1 MEVIIIY
8 NMNITIKPFLYQLSN
23 KGYMAWE
30 YNPFHN
36 FRITDTKTTN
46 NNKVL
51 IYNIKNQFN
60 ISINTLKFKLV
71 RASSQIVYDLNFHTK
86 EDLQCSSMPDTSVM
100 HTIESVPC
108 MKYTYCYLDSTGN
121 INEQIYI
128 TEEVFFNID
137 TCQYSFPNRYIF
149 NSDSYIRLN
158 SSQVL
163 PNNVNS
169 ISDLYKCK
177 FNINEQHKVDSNI
190 LYTQIDSEESSNVE
204 AGSIVDLDT
213 PLLNFDLEHPVTMDI
228 QPSYDGTVNVI
239 FNDNKNVPRLI
250 NSRFSTT
257 ELNTYELVDRVGDN
271 DTNIYDQD
279 SFDLD
284 SSLYKRINSI
294 PTVKFIGVSSS
305 GQLKVGNYNF
315 YFKYSDA
322 DGNETDFVADSGV
335 VTIFKGNDCDPFS
348 IDGGISDENAFKSI
362 SFQLNNIDYSYNYI
376 TVYYTRNTGDSY
388 QTRST
393 KAYKINDKYIVK
405 HQICTINVTGLEDS
419 TEIPISEINNQFFQ
433 VNKAK
438 TSVQCQNR
446 LFLGNVAKPDTP
458 YKDLTDISLR
468 MLPILNSV
476 DSKNTI
482 GQVEYNYVDDSSLIN
497 SYEYY
502 NTKNIYYNVGYW
514 DNEIYRLGV
523 VYIMSDNSLSEVFNI
538 RGGNNIKSITDYTI
552 NNPEINPEI
561 LYSDS
566 GDRQY
571 ITIDEDTNCL
581 HGGKPLENSKG
592 VVRFMKNTDNSEYI
606 NYIQVLVPTVVLKYL
621 KDTYDIKGLFF
632 VRQKRNPT
640 LLAQAFTM
648 SYDSEAQCPA
658 IYCRGTNYIE
668 SFLTQRPVQTTN
680 KKGINVLIN
689 RYLEAK
695 QAGRLIHDYDKHL
708 CILKNTKSD
717 GDIVTA
723 ICPEF
728 MINQSRYNALFTGT
742 DYVIESVGK
751 YGGLEWQ
758 DNNHRMYNAIGGKT
772 INYKGKAKIISV
784 TDDTPSV
791 AIDNTIFRS
800 KLGDAE
806 EAYQFRYIEANNRS
820 KSDAYNLVR
829 GIYSPYLGIVSKGNI
844 SYNSIIN
851 IYIPGYSESQMNNY
865 FAIRY
870 DDNTAYYSIG
880 DRIDINTAI
889 HDWKH
894 LNDVKDNPYQYTTL
908 ARGDCYLCTFTHR
921 LNRNFADSSNP
932 YNDEILDEDT
942 WKNNYDANNSEKL
955 QRINRGDVNA
965 VQLGSWITFKLRS
978 STNLS
983 IRSIDESNINEK
995 GIFGRPRAWYP
1006 YQQDLI
1012 SGNNKIPESYLYN
1025 DGLRSTLNEKYY
1037 FNVPEVP
1044 YIKNIYQN
1052 RIIYSDISINDAYRN
1067 GYRVFKSTN
1076 YVDYTKEYGS
1086 IIKLVPMGSSLI
1098 CVFEHGVVLLPV
1110 NERIQTG
1117 EGDGGAIFINTKN
1130 VLPENPQIVL
1140 SDMIGSQWAE
1150 SVVKTPYAVYG
1161 VDTVAKKI
1169 WRTDGKNLETISDFK
1184 VNKFLVDNLSLSER
1198 ETTPIIGI
1206 RNVKTHYN
1214 ANKNDVMFTFYDQ
1227 KYGFED
1233 KAWNLCYNE
1242 ITKSFVT
1249 FYSWLPSYSANI
1261 DNIFFTFDRSVSKYI
1276 AKLGLNDMMS
1286 NSKSG
1291 LIVSANILPVNSLG
1305 KNMNVIMPIKGI
1317 YDRYIPEN
1325 IGQTKVTLEI
1335 LPGLNHSEKYVQFQY
1350 FTQEGG
1356 STVSK
1361 SSMIL
1366 PNVNIDS
1373 NGNIED
1379 GKAYIEVKIASI
1391 IEEWDKRQSEEEKNN
1406 VAADKREYLV
1416 PQDIS
1421 QAELSSY
1428 YKIYKILN
1436 DKLLAINIRA
1446 TLGTEDSG
1454 SASTFNKTTLI
1465 NSGYYDFTLYF
1476 TFSEFFYNKQ
1486 ETEVTK
1492 KLPAFLTNFWKH
1504 GQAGIIDTQ
1513 EHIKPCYW
1521 YNKQHPFEFEFVVKN
1536 NSIKQKI
1543 WDNLQIISNKAEP
1556 ESFHFEINGDSYE
1569 FSKDKPN
1576 MWYRQ
1581 ELTKNTYQKLGSDI
1595 TYDHLY
1601 NDSKRGVTPQQY
1613 PKSTIFPLYYNR
1625 LDSVNEIED
1634 YYHSM
1639 RSPSDRDYSR
1649 LSGSEIVRYEDLNQY
1664 NISTHIKN
1672 LPIPKHG
1679 IIKGNSYYQEDEWYI
1694 QIPSINIA
1702 QKNEA
1707 IWKDGKPP
1715 IVLNWIPNDLDKT
1728 EISDEDLPNTYNL
1741 GNVDTT
1747 GWTYRQQIPMKD
1759 KYIKIKI
1766 RYTGNDLAIITGI
1779 LTTYRLSYV

>member
-1 MEVIIIY
+1 MEIVIIY

-36 FRITDTKTTN
+36 FRITDTKT
-46 NNKVL
+46 V
-51 IYNIKNQFN
+51 
-60 ISINTLKFKLV
+60 
-71 RASSQIVYDLNFHTK
+71 
-86 EDLQCSSMPDTSVM
+86 
-100 HTIESVPC
+100 
-108 MKYTYCYLDSTGN
+108 
-121 INEQIYI
+121 
-128 TEEVFFNID
+128 
-137 TCQYSFPNRYIF
+137 
-149 NSDSYIRLN
+149 
-158 SSQVL
+158 
-163 PNNVNS
+163 
-169 ISDLYKCK
+169 
-177 FNINEQHKVDSNI
+177 
-190 LYTQIDSEESSNVE
+190 TQINSEESSNVE

-294 PTVKFIGVSSS
+294 PTVKFIGVNSS

-335 VTIFKGNDCDPFS
+335 VAIFKGNDCDPFS
-348 IDGGISDENAFKSI
+348 IDGGISDENAFKAV

-438 TSVQCQNR
+438 TSAQCQNR

-538 RGGNNIKSITDYTI
+538 RGGNNIKNITDYTI
-552 NNPEINPEI
+552 NNSEINPEA
-561 LYSDS
+561 LYNDN

-571 ITIDEDTNCL
+571 ITIDEDTNCI

-606 NYIQVLVPTVVLKYL
+606 NYIQVLVPTVILKYL

-648 SYDSEAQCPA
+648 SYDTEAQCPA
-658 IYCRGTNYIE
+658 IYCRDTNYIE
-668 SFLTQRPVQTTN
+668 SFLTQRPVETTN
-680 KKGINVLIN
+680 KKGIAATIN
-689 RYLEAK
+689 NYLESK
-695 QAGRLIHDYDKHL
+695 QAGKLVHDYDKHL
-708 CILKNTKSD
+708 CILKNTKSS
-717 GDIVTA
+717 GDVITA

-829 GIYSPYLGIVSKGNI
+829 GIYSPYLGIVSRGNI

-851 IYIPGYSESQMNNY
+851 IYIPGYSESQMDNY

-889 HDWKH
+889 HDWKY
-894 LNDVKDNPYQYTTL
+894 LDSNKSYQYTTL

-942 WKNNYDANNSEKL
+942 WRNNYDANDSEKL

-1067 GYRVFKSTN
+1067 GYRIFKSTN

-1242 ITKSFVT
+1242 ITKSFIT

-1291 LIVSANILPVNSLG
+1291 LVVNTNILPVNSLG
-1305 KNMNVIMPIKGI
+1305 NNMNVIMSIKGI

-1350 FTQEGG
+1350 STQEED
-1356 STVSK
+1356 SVVSK

-1366 PNVNIDS
+1366 PNINIDS
-1373 NGNIED
+1373 SGNIEE
-1379 GKAYIEVKIASI
+1379 GKAYIEVKISDILA
-1391 IEEWDKRQSEEEKNN
+1391 EWNKRQLEEEKNN
-1406 VAADKREYLV
+1406 VAIDRREYLV

-1421 QAELSSY
+1421 QAGLSSY

-1436 DKLLAINIRA
+1436 NKLLAINIRA
-1446 TLGTEDSG
+1446 TLGTEESG
-1454 SASTFNKTTLI
+1454 STSTFNKTTLI

-1486 ETEVTK
+1486 NTEVTK

-1521 YNKQHPFEFEFVVKN
+1521 YNKQHPFEFEFVVKD
-1536 NSIKQKI
+1536 NSVKQKI

-1595 TYDHLY
+1595 TYNHLY

-1613 PKSTIFPLYYNR
+1613 FKSTIFPLYYNR

-1664 NISTHIKN
+1664 NIATHVKN

-1679 IIKGNSYYQEDEWYI
+1679 VIKGNSYYQEDEWYI

-1702 QKNEA
+1702 QKNETT
-1707 IWKDGKPP
+1707 WKDGKPP

>member
-1 MEVIIIY
+1 MEVVIIY

-46 NNKVL
+46 NNKIL

-60 ISINTLKFKLV
+60 ININTLKFKLV
-71 RASSQIVYDLNFHTK
+71 RASNQIVYDLNFHTK
-86 EDLQCSSMPDTSVM
+86 EDLKCQSMSDTSQM
-100 HTIESVPC
+100 HIIESVPC
-108 MKYTYCYLDSTGN
+108 MKYTYCYLDDTGN

-149 NSDSYIRLN
+149 NSDSYIRLTA
-158 SSQVL
+158 SQVK
-163 PNNVNS
+163 PTNVSS
-169 ISDLYKCK
+169 INDLYNCK
-177 FNINEQHKVDSNI
+177 FNINDQHKVDSNI

-294 PTVKFIGVSSS
+294 PTVKFIGVNSS

-335 VTIFKGNDCDPFS
+335 VAIFKGNDCDPFS
-348 IDGGISDENAFKSI
+348 IDGGISDENAFKAV

-433 VNKAK
+433 VNKVK
-438 TSVQCQNR
+438 TSAQCQNR

-538 RGGNNIKSITDYTI
+538 RGGNNIKNITDYTI
-552 NNPEINPEI
+552 NNSEINPEA
-561 LYSDS
+561 LYSDN

-571 ITIDEDTNCL
+571 ITIDEDTNCI

-606 NYIQVLVPTVVLKYL
+606 NYIQVLVPTVILKYL

-648 SYDSEAQCPA
+648 SYDAEAQCPA
-658 IYCRGTNYIE
+658 IHCRGTNYIE

-680 KKGINVLIN
+680 KKGINKLIN
-689 RYLEAK
+689 RYLEVK
-695 QAGRLIHDYDKHL
+695 QAGKLIHDYDKHL

-717 GDIVTA
+717 GDVVTA

-728 MINQSRYNALFTGT
+728 MINQSRYNTLFTGT

-829 GIYSPYLGIVSKGNI
+829 GIYSPYLGIVSRGNI

-851 IYIPGYSESQMNNY
+851 IYIPGYSESQMTNY

-889 HDWKH
+889 HDWKY
-894 LNDVKDNPYQYTTL
+894 LDSNKSYQYTTL

-942 WKNNYDANNSEKL
+942 WKNNYDANDSEKL

-1067 GYRVFKSTN
+1067 GYRIFKSTN

-1242 ITKSFVT
+1242 ITKSFIT

-1291 LIVSANILPVNSLG
+1291 LVVSANILPVNSLG
-1305 KNMNVIMPIKGI
+1305 KNMNVIMSIKGI

-1350 FTQEGG
+1350 FTQEGD
-1356 STVSK
+1356 SVVSK

-1366 PNVNIDS
+1366 PNINIDS
-1373 NGNIED
+1373 NGNIEA
-1379 GKAYIEVKIASI
+1379 GKAYIEVKISDILA
-1391 IEEWDKRQSEEEKNN
+1391 EWDKRQSEEEKNN
-1406 VAADKREYLV
+1406 VAADRREYLV

-1421 QAELSSY
+1421 QAGLSSY

-1436 DKLLAINIRA
+1436 NKLLAINIRA
-1446 TLGTEDSG
+1446 TLGTEESG
-1454 SASTFNKTTLI
+1454 STSTFNKTILI

-1486 ETEVTK
+1486 DTEVTK

-1521 YNKQHPFEFEFVVKN
+1521 YNKQHPFEFEFVVKD
-1536 NSIKQKI
+1536 NSVKQKI

-1601 NDSKRGVTPQQY
+1601 NDSKRGVIPQQY

-1634 YYHSM
+1634 YYYSM

-1664 NISTHIKN
+1664 NIATHVKN

-1679 IIKGNSYYQEDEWYI
+1679 VIKGNSYYQEDEWYI

-1702 QKNEA
+1702 QKNEST
-1707 IWKDGKPP
+1707 WKDGKPP

>member
-36 FRITDTKTTN
+36 FRITDTKTSI

-60 ISINTLKFKLV
+60 ISINTLKFKLI

-86 EDLQCSSMPDTSVM
+86 EDLKCQSMSDTSQM
-100 HTIESVPC
+100 HIIESVPC

-163 PNNVNS
+163 PNNISS
-169 ISDLYKCK
+169 ISDLYNCK

-335 VTIFKGNDCDPFS
+335 VAIFKGNDCDPFS

-362 SFQLNNIDYSYNYI
+362 LFQLNNIDYSYNYI

-438 TSVQCQNR
+438 TSAQCQNR

-538 RGGNNIKSITDYTI
+538 RGGNNIKNITDYTI
-552 NNPEINPEI
+552 NNPEINPET
-561 LYSDS
+561 LYSDN

-571 ITIDEDTNCL
+571 ITIDEDTNCI

-606 NYIQVLVPTVVLKYL
+606 NYIQVLVPTVILKYL

-648 SYDSEAQCPA
+648 SYDAESQCPA

-680 KKGINVLIN
+680 KKGINGLIN

-717 GDIVTA
+717 GDVVTA

-742 DYVIESVGK
+742 DYVIESIGK
-751 YGGLEWQ
+751 YGGLEWR

-889 HDWKH
+889 HDWKY
-894 LNDVKDNPYQYTTL
+894 LDSNKSYQYTTL

-1198 ETTPIIGI
+1198 ETTPIVGI

-1406 VAADKREYLV
+1406 VATDKREYLV

-1421 QAELSSY
+1421 QAGLSSY

-1436 DKLLAINIRA
+1436 NKLLAINIRA
-1446 TLGTEDSG
+1446 TLGTEESG
-1454 SASTFNKTTLI
+1454 SASTFNKATLI

-1521 YNKQHPFEFEFVVKN
+1521 YNKQHPFEFEFVVKD

-1601 NDSKRGVTPQQY
+1601 NDSKRGVTPYQY

>member
-1 MEVIIIY
+1 
-8 NMNITIKPFLYQLSN
+8 MNITIKPFLYQLSN

-36 FRITDTKTTN
+36 FRITDTKT
-46 NNKVL
+46 V
-51 IYNIKNQFN
+51 
-60 ISINTLKFKLV
+60 
-71 RASSQIVYDLNFHTK
+71 
-86 EDLQCSSMPDTSVM
+86 
-100 HTIESVPC
+100 
-108 MKYTYCYLDSTGN
+108 
-121 INEQIYI
+121 
-128 TEEVFFNID
+128 
-137 TCQYSFPNRYIF
+137 
-149 NSDSYIRLN
+149 
-158 SSQVL
+158 
-163 PNNVNS
+163 
-169 ISDLYKCK
+169 
-177 FNINEQHKVDSNI
+177 
-190 LYTQIDSEESSNVE
+190 TQINSEESSNVE

-239 FNDNKNVPRLI
+239 FNDNKNIPRLI

-257 ELNTYELVDRVGDN
+257 ELNTYELVDRIGDN

-279 SFDLD
+279 TFDLD

-294 PTVKFIGVSSS
+294 PTVKFIGVNSS

-335 VTIFKGNDCDPFS
+335 VAIFKGNDCDPYS
-348 IDGGISDENAFKSI
+348 IDGGISDENAFKAV
-362 SFQLNNIDYSYNYI
+362 SFQLDNIDYSYNYI

-405 HQICTINVTGLEDS
+405 HQICTINITGLEDS

-433 VNKAK
+433 ANKAK
-438 TSVQCQNR
+438 TSAQCQNR
-446 LFLGNVAKPDTP
+446 LFLGNIAKPDIP

-482 GQVEYNYVDDSSLIN
+482 GQVDYNYVDDSSLIN

-538 RGGNNIKSITDYTI
+538 RGGNNIKSINDYTI
-552 NNPEINPEI
+552 DNSEINPVA
-561 LYSDS
+561 LYDNN
-566 GDRQY
+566 GNRQY
-571 ITIDEDTNCL
+571 ITIDENTNCL
-581 HGGKPLENSKG
+581 HGGKLLENSKG
-592 VVRFMKNTDNSEYI
+592 VVRFTKNTNSNDYI

-648 SYDSEAQCPA
+648 SYDAEAQCPA
-658 IYCRGTNYIE
+658 IYSRETNYIE
-668 SFLTQRPVQTTN
+668 AFLTQRPTLEK
-680 KKGINVLIN
+680 KKGVFAFII
-689 RYLEAK
+689 K
-695 QAGRLIHDYDKHL
+695 QQEKKLAGKLVQDYDKRL
-708 CILKNTKSD
+708 CLLKNTKNN
-717 GDIVTA
+717 GNIVTA

-728 MINQSRYNALFTGT
+728 MVNQSRYNSLFTGT
-742 DYVIESVGK
+742 DYVIESVSK

-758 DNNHRMYNAIGGKT
+758 NNNHRMYNATGGTT
-772 INYKGKAKIISV
+772 IPYKGKAKIISV

-791 AIDNTIFRS
+791 AIGDTIFRS

-806 EAYQFRYIEANNRS
+806 EAYQFRYIETNNRS
-820 KSDAYNLVR
+820 KSDACNLVR
-829 GIYSPYLGIVSKGNI
+829 GIYSPYLGIVSRGNI
-844 SYNSIIN
+844 SYNSLIN

-894 LNDVKDNPYQYTTL
+894 LNNNSLYQYTTL

-1130 VLPENPQIVL
+1130 VLPENPQVVL

-1169 WRTDGKNLETISDFK
+1169 WRTDGKILETISDFK

-1291 LIVSANILPVNSLG
+1291 LIVSTNILPVNSLE
-1305 KNMNVIMPIKGI
+1305 KNTNAIMAIKGI

-1350 FTQEGG
+1350 FTQEGD

-1366 PNVNIDS
+1366 PNINIDS
-1373 NGNIED
+1373 DGNIEE
-1379 GKAYIEVKIASI
+1379 GKAYIEVKISDILA
-1391 IEEWDKRQSEEEKNN
+1391 EWDKRQLEEEKNN
-1406 VAADKREYLV
+1406 VAIDKREYLI

-1421 QAELSSY
+1421 QAGLSSY

-1436 DKLLAINIRA
+1436 NKLLAINIRA
-1446 TLGTEDSG
+1446 TLGTEESG
-1454 SASTFNKTTLI
+1454 STSTFNKTTLI

-1486 ETEVTK
+1486 NTEVTK

-1521 YNKQHPFEFEFVVKN
+1521 YNKQHPFEFEFVVKD

-1664 NISTHIKN
+1664 NIATHVKN
-1672 LPIPKHG
+1672 LPIPRHG

-1702 QKNEA
+1702 QKNEPT
-1707 IWKDGKPP
+1707 WKDGKPP

-1747 GWTYRQQIPMKD
+1747 GWTYRQQVPMKD
-1759 KYIKIKI
+1759 KYIKIKV

>member
-1 MEVIIIY
+1 MEVVIIY

-36 FRITDTKTTN
+36 FRITDTKTSI

-71 RASSQIVYDLNFHTK
+71 RASNQIVYDLNFHTK
-86 EDLQCSSMPDTSVM
+86 EDLKCQSMSDTSQM
-100 HTIESVPC
+100 HIIESAPC
-108 MKYTYCYLDSTGN
+108 MKYTYCYLDNTGN

-149 NSDSYIRLN
+149 NSDSYIQ
-158 SSQVL
+158 SDASQVL
-163 PNNVNS
+163 PTNVNS
-169 ISDLYKCK
+169 ISDLYNCK

-190 LYTQIDSEESSNVE
+190 LYTQIDSEESNNVE

-294 PTVKFIGVSSS
+294 PTVKFIGISSS

-362 SFQLNNIDYSYNYI
+362 LFQLNNIDYSYNYI

-438 TSVQCQNR
+438 TSAQCQNR

-538 RGGNNIKSITDYTI
+538 RGGNNIKNITDYTI

-561 LYSDS
+561 LYSDN

-571 ITIDEDTNCL
+571 ITIDEDTNCI

-606 NYIQVLVPTVVLKYL
+606 NYIQVLVPTVILKYL

-648 SYDSEAQCPA
+648 SYDAEAQCPA

-668 SFLTQRPVQTTN
+668 SFLTQRPVQITN
-680 KKGINVLIN
+680 KKGINSSI
-689 RYLEAK
+689 AK
-695 QAGRLIHDYDKHL
+695 QAGKLMHDYDKHL
-708 CILKNTKSD
+708 YILKNTKSD
-717 GDIVTA
+717 GDVVTA

-758 DNNHRMYNAIGGKT
+758 DNNHRMYKAIGGKT

-791 AIDNTIFRS
+791 AINNTIFRS

-894 LNDVKDNPYQYTTL
+894 LDSNKSYQYTTL

-942 WKNNYDANNSEKL
+942 WRNNYDANNSEKL

-1291 LIVSANILPVNSLG
+1291 LVVSTNILPVNSLEN
-1305 KNMNVIMPIKGI
+1305 NMNVIMSIKGI

-1325 IGQTKVTLEI
+1325 IGQTKITLEI

-1350 FTQEGG
+1350 FIQEGD
-1356 STVSK
+1356 SVVSK

-1366 PNVNIDS
+1366 SNINIDS
-1373 NGNIED
+1373 SGNIEE
-1379 GKAYIEVKIASI
+1379 GKAYIEVKISDILA
-1391 IEEWDKRQSEEEKNN
+1391 EW
-1406 VAADKREYLV
+1406 DKREYLV

-1421 QAELSSY
+1421 QAGLSSY

-1446 TLGTEDSG
+1446 TLGTEESG
-1454 SASTFNKTTLI
+1454 STNTFNKPTLI

-1521 YNKQHPFEFEFVVKN
+1521 YNKQHPFEFEFVVKD
-1536 NSIKQKI
+1536 NSVKQKI

-1613 PKSTIFPLYYNR
+1613 FKSTIFPLYYNR

-1664 NISTHIKN
+1664 NIATHVKN
-1672 LPIPKHG
+1672 LPIPKYG
-1679 IIKGNSYYQEDEWYI
+1679 VIKGNSYYQEDEWYI

-1702 QKNEA
+1702 QKNETT
-1707 IWKDGKPP
+1707 WKDGKPP

-1766 RYTGNDLAIITGI
+1766 RYAGNDLAIITGI

>member
-1 MEVIIIY
+1 
-8 NMNITIKPFLYQLSN
+8 MNITIKPFLYQLSN

-36 FRITDTKTTN
+36 FRITDTKT
-46 NNKVL
+46 V
-51 IYNIKNQFN
+51 
-60 ISINTLKFKLV
+60 
-71 RASSQIVYDLNFHTK
+71 
-86 EDLQCSSMPDTSVM
+86 
-100 HTIESVPC
+100 
-108 MKYTYCYLDSTGN
+108 
-121 INEQIYI
+121 
-128 TEEVFFNID
+128 
-137 TCQYSFPNRYIF
+137 
-149 NSDSYIRLN
+149 
-158 SSQVL
+158 
-163 PNNVNS
+163 
-169 ISDLYKCK
+169 
-177 FNINEQHKVDSNI
+177 
-190 LYTQIDSEESSNVE
+190 TQINSEESSNVE

-239 FNDNKNVPRLI
+239 FNDNKNIPRLI

-294 PTVKFIGVSSS
+294 PTVKFIGVNSS

-335 VTIFKGNDCDPFS
+335 VAIFKGNDCDPYS
-348 IDGGISDENAFKSI
+348 IDGGISDENAFKAV
-362 SFQLNNIDYSYNYI
+362 SFQLDNIDYSYNYI

-405 HQICTINVTGLEDS
+405 HQICTINITGLEDS

-433 VNKAK
+433 ASRAK
-438 TSVQCQNR
+438 TSTQCQNR
-446 LFLGNVAKPDTP
+446 LFLGNVTKPDIP

-482 GQVEYNYVDDSSLIN
+482 GQVDYNYVDDSSLIN

-538 RGGNNIKSITDYTI
+538 RGGNNIKNINDYTTD
-552 NNPEINPEI
+552 NPEINPVT
-561 LYSDS
+561 LYDDN
-566 GDRQY
+566 GNRQY
-571 ITIDEDTNCL
+571 ITIDENTNCI
-581 HGGKPLENSKG
+581 HGGKLLENSKG
-592 VVRFMKNTDNSEYI
+592 VVRFTKNTNSNDHI

-648 SYDSEAQCPA
+648 SYDAEAQCPA
-658 IYCRGTNYIE
+658 IYSRETNYIE
-668 SFLTQRPVQTTN
+668 AFLTQRPTLEK
-680 KKGINVLIN
+680 KKGVFAFIV
-689 RYLEAK
+689 K
-695 QAGRLIHDYDKHL
+695 QQEKKLAGKLVQDYDKRL
-708 CILKNTKSD
+708 CLLKNTKSN
-717 GDIVTA
+717 GNVVTA

-728 MINQSRYNALFTGT
+728 MINQSRYNSLFTGT
-742 DYVIESVGK
+742 DYVIESVSK

-758 DNNHRMYNAIGGKT
+758 NNNHRMYNATGGTT
-772 INYKGKAKIISV
+772 IPYKGKAKIISV

-791 AIDNTIFRS
+791 AIGDTIFRS

-806 EAYQFRYIEANNRS
+806 EAYQFRYIETNNRS
-820 KSDAYNLVR
+820 KSDACNLVR
-829 GIYSPYLGIVSKGNI
+829 GIYSPYLGIVSRGNI
-844 SYNSIIN
+844 SYNSLIN

-889 HDWKH
+889 HDWKP
-894 LNDVKDNPYQYTTL
+894 LNSDNSYQYTTL

-1117 EGDGGAIFINTKN
+1117 EGNGGAIFINTKN
-1130 VLPENPQIVL
+1130 VLPENPQVVL

-1169 WRTDGKNLETISDFK
+1169 WRTDGKILETISDFK

-1291 LIVSANILPVNSLG
+1291 LIVNTNILPVNSLE
-1305 KNMNVIMPIKGI
+1305 KNTNVIMAIKGI

-1350 FTQEGG
+1350 FTQEGD

-1373 NGNIED
+1373 DGNIEE
-1379 GKAYIEVKIASI
+1379 GKAYIEVKISDI
-1391 IEEWDKRQSEEEKNN
+1391 LEEWNRRQLEEEKNN
-1406 VAADKREYLV
+1406 VAIDKREYLV

-1421 QAELSSY
+1421 QAGLDNY

-1446 TLGTEDSG
+1446 TLGTEESG
-1454 SASTFNKTTLI
+1454 SADTFNKTSLI

-1486 ETEVTK
+1486 NTEVTK

-1521 YNKQHPFEFEFVVKN
+1521 YNKQHPFEFEFVVKD

-1664 NISTHIKN
+1664 NISTHVKN

-1747 GWTYRQQIPMKD
+1747 GWTYRQQVPMKD
-1759 KYIKIKI
+1759 KYIKIKV

>member
-36 FRITDTKTTN
+36 FRITDTKTSI

-60 ISINTLKFKLV
+60 ISINTLKFKLI
-71 RASSQIVYDLNFHTK
+71 RASSQIVYDTK
-86 EDLQCSSMPDTSVM
+86 EDLKCQSMSDTSQM
-100 HTIESVPC
+100 HIIESVPC

-163 PNNVNS
+163 PNNISS
-169 ISDLYKCK
+169 ISDLYNCK
-177 FNINEQHKVDSNI
+177 FNINEQHKVDPNI

-335 VTIFKGNDCDPFS
+335 VAIFKGNDCDPFS

-438 TSVQCQNR
+438 TSAQCQNR

-538 RGGNNIKSITDYTI
+538 RGGNNIKNITDYTI
-552 NNPEINPEI
+552 NNPEINPET
-561 LYSDS
+561 LYSDN

-571 ITIDEDTNCL
+571 ITIDEDTNCI

-606 NYIQVLVPTVVLKYL
+606 NYIQVLVPTVILKYL
-621 KDTYDIKGLFF
+621 KDTYDIRGLFF

-648 SYDSEAQCPA
+648 SYDAEAQCPA
-658 IYCRGTNYIE
+658 IYCRDTNYIE

-680 KKGINVLIN
+680 KKGINGLIN

-717 GDIVTA
+717 GDVVTA

-742 DYVIESVGK
+742 DYIIESIGK
-751 YGGLEWQ
+751 YGGLEWR

-889 HDWKH
+889 HDWKY
-894 LNDVKDNPYQYTTL
+894 LDSNKSYQYTTL

-1052 RIIYSDISINDAYRN
+1052 RIIYSDISINDVYRN

-1198 ETTPIIGI
+1198 ETTPIVGI

-1406 VAADKREYLV
+1406 VATDKREYLV

-1421 QAELSSY
+1421 QAGLSSY

-1446 TLGTEDSG
+1446 TLGTEESG
-1454 SASTFNKTTLI
+1454 SASTFNKATLI

-1521 YNKQHPFEFEFVVKN
+1521 YNKQHPFEFEFVVKD

-1601 NDSKRGVTPQQY
+1601 NDSKRGVSPQQY

-1664 NISTHIKN
+1664 NISTHVKN

-1702 QKNEA
+1702 QKNETT
-1707 IWKDGKPP
+1707 WKDGKPP

-1728 EISDEDLPNTYNL
+1728 EVSDEDLPNTYNL

>member
-1 MEVIIIY
+1 
-8 NMNITIKPFLYQLSN
+8 MNITIKPFLYQLSN

-36 FRITDTKTTN
+36 FRITDTKT
-46 NNKVL
+46 V
-51 IYNIKNQFN
+51 
-60 ISINTLKFKLV
+60 
-71 RASSQIVYDLNFHTK
+71 
-86 EDLQCSSMPDTSVM
+86 
-100 HTIESVPC
+100 
-108 MKYTYCYLDSTGN
+108 
-121 INEQIYI
+121 
-128 TEEVFFNID
+128 
-137 TCQYSFPNRYIF
+137 
-149 NSDSYIRLN
+149 
-158 SSQVL
+158 
-163 PNNVNS
+163 
-169 ISDLYKCK
+169 
-177 FNINEQHKVDSNI
+177 
-190 LYTQIDSEESSNVE
+190 TQINSEESSNVE

-213 PLLNFDLEHPVTMDI
+213 SLLNFDLEHPVTMDI

-257 ELNTYELVDRVGDN
+257 ELNTYELVDRIGDN

-284 SSLYKRINSI
+284 SSLYKRISSI
-294 PTVKFIGVSSS
+294 PTVKFIGISSS

-335 VTIFKGNDCDPFS
+335 VAIFKGNDCDPFS
-348 IDGGISDENAFKSI
+348 INGGISDENAFKSI
-362 SFQLNNIDYSYNYI
+362 LFQLNNIDYSYNYI

-433 VNKAK
+433 VNRVK
-438 TSVQCQNR
+438 TSAQCQNR

-476 DSKNTI
+476 DAKNTI
-482 GQVEYNYVDDSSLIN
+482 GQVGYNYIDDSSLIN

-523 VYIMSDNSLSEVFNI
+523 VYVMSDNSLSEVFNI
-538 RGGNNIKSITDYTI
+538 RGGNNIKNITDYTL
-552 NNPEINPEI
+552 NNSEINPET
-561 LYSDS
+561 LYNDN

-571 ITIDEDTNCL
+571 ITIDEDTNCI
-581 HGGKPLENSKG
+581 HGGKSLENSKG
-592 VVRFMKNTDNSEYI
+592 VVRFMKNTDSSEYI

-648 SYDSEAQCPA
+648 PYDTEAQCPA
-658 IYCRGTNYIE
+658 IYCRETNYVE
-668 SFLTQRPVQTTN
+668 SFLTQRPVGTTN
-680 KKGINVLIN
+680 KKGIAAIISG
-689 RYLEAK
+689 YLETK
-695 QAGRLIHDYDKHL
+695 QAGKLVHDYDKHL
-708 CILKNTKSD
+708 YILKNTKKD

-758 DNNHRMYNAIGGKT
+758 DNNHRMYNATGGKT

-791 AIDNTIFRS
+791 AIGDTIFRS

-851 IYIPGYSESQMNNY
+851 IYIPGYSESQMSNY

-894 LNDVKDNPYQYTTL
+894 LNNDNSSSYQYTTL

-921 LNRNFADSSNP
+921 LNRNFADSTNP

-983 IRSIDESNINEK
+983 IRSVDESNINEK

-1037 FNVPEVP
+1037 FNIPEVP

-1067 GYRVFKSTN
+1067 GYRIFKSTN

-1098 CVFEHGVVLLPV
+1098 CVFEHGVVLLPI

-1130 VLPENPQIVL
+1130 VLPENPQMVL

-1169 WRTDGKNLETISDFK
+1169 WRTDGQHLETISDFK

-1276 AKLGLNDMMS
+1276 AKLGLNDMAS

-1291 LIVSANILPVNSLG
+1291 LVVSANILPINSLE
-1305 KNMNVIMPIKGI
+1305 KNTNVIMSIKGI

-1350 FTQEGG
+1350 FTQEGN
-1356 STVSK
+1356 SAVSK
-1361 SSMIL
+1361 SAMIL
-1366 PNVNIDS
+1366 SNINIDS
-1373 NGNIED
+1373 DGNIEE
-1379 GKAYIEVKIASI
+1379 GKAYIEVKIAEI
-1391 IEEWDKRQSEEEKNN
+1391 LEEWNRRQSEEEKNN
-1406 VAADKREYLV
+1406 IATDKREYLV
-1416 PQDIS
+1416 PQDVS
-1421 QAELSSY
+1421 QAGLSNY

-1446 TLGTEDSG
+1446 TLGTEESG

-1486 ETEVTK
+1486 NTEVTK

-1521 YNKQHPFEFEFVVKN
+1521 YNKQHPFEFEFVVKD

-1639 RSPSDRDYSR
+1639 QSPSDRDYSR

-1664 NISTHIKN
+1664 NIATHVKN
-1672 LPIPKHG
+1672 LPIPRHG

-1707 IWKDGKPP
+1707 TWKDDKPP

-1759 KYIKIKI
+1759 KYIKIKV

>member
-1 MEVIIIY
+1 
-8 NMNITIKPFLYQLSN
+8 MNITIKPFLYQLSN

-36 FRITDTKTTN
+36 FRITDTKT
-46 NNKVL
+46 V
-51 IYNIKNQFN
+51 
-60 ISINTLKFKLV
+60 
-71 RASSQIVYDLNFHTK
+71 
-86 EDLQCSSMPDTSVM
+86 
-100 HTIESVPC
+100 
-108 MKYTYCYLDSTGN
+108 
-121 INEQIYI
+121 
-128 TEEVFFNID
+128 
-137 TCQYSFPNRYIF
+137 
-149 NSDSYIRLN
+149 
-158 SSQVL
+158 
-163 PNNVNS
+163 
-169 ISDLYKCK
+169 
-177 FNINEQHKVDSNI
+177 
-190 LYTQIDSEESSNVE
+190 TQINSEESSNIE
-204 AGSIVDLDT
+204 TGSIVDLDT

-257 ELNTYELVDRVGDN
+257 ELNTYELVDRIGDN

-279 SFDLD
+279 TFDLD

-294 PTVKFIGVSSS
+294 PTVKFIGVNSS

-335 VTIFKGNDCDPFS
+335 VAIFKGNDCDPYS
-348 IDGGISDENAFKSI
+348 IDGGVSDENAFKAV

-405 HQICTINVTGLEDS
+405 HQICTINITGLENS

-433 VNKAK
+433 ANKAK
-438 TSVQCQNR
+438 TSAQCQNR
-446 LFLGNVAKPDTP
+446 LFLGNIAKPDIP

-482 GQVEYNYVDDSSLIN
+482 GQVDYNYVDDSSLIN

-538 RGGNNIKSITDYTI
+538 RGGNNIKSINDYTI
-552 NNPEINPEI
+552 DNPEINPEA
-561 LYSDS
+561 LYSDN

-571 ITIDEDTNCL
+571 ITIDEDTSCI
-581 HGGKPLENSKG
+581 HGGKLLENSKG
-592 VVRFMKNTDNSEYI
+592 VVRFTKNTDSNDHI

-648 SYDSEAQCPA
+648 SYDTEAQCPA
-658 IYCRGTNYIE
+658 IYSRGTNYIE
-668 SFLTQRPVQTTN
+668 AFLSQRPTLEKKKGVFAFIIKRREKELTN
-680 KKGINVLIN
+680 KLV
-689 RYLEAK
+689 
-695 QAGRLIHDYDKHL
+695 QDYDKRL
-708 CILKNTKSD
+708 CLLKNTKNN
-717 GDIVTA
+717 GNIVTA

-728 MINQSRYNALFTGT
+728 MINQSRYNSLFTGT

-751 YGGLEWQ
+751 YGELEWQ
-758 DNNHRMYNAIGGKT
+758 DSNHRMYNAIGGTT

-791 AIDNTIFRS
+791 AIGNTIFRS

-806 EAYQFRYIEANNRS
+806 EAYQFRYIETNNRS
-820 KSDAYNLVR
+820 KSDACNLVR
-829 GIYSPYLGIVSKGNI
+829 GIYSPYLGIVSRGNV
-844 SYNSIIN
+844 SYNSLIN
-851 IYIPGYSESQMNNY
+851 IYIPGYSESQMSNY

-894 LNDVKDNPYQYTTL
+894 LNNDNNNPYQYTTL

-965 VQLGSWITFKLRS
+965 VQLGSWITFRLRS

-1086 IIKLVPMGSSLI
+1086 IIKLVPMGSGLI

-1117 EGDGGAIFINTKN
+1117 EGNGGAIFINTKN
-1130 VLPENPQIVL
+1130 VLPENPQVVL

-1169 WRTDGKNLETISDFK
+1169 WKTDGKNLETISDFK
-1184 VNKFLVDNLSLSER
+1184 VNKFLVDNLLLSER

-1276 AKLGLNDMMS
+1276 AKLGSNDMMS

-1291 LIVSANILPVNSLG
+1291 LVVNANVLPVNSLE
-1305 KNMNVIMPIKGI
+1305 NNTNVIMSIKGI

-1350 FTQEGG
+1350 FTQEEN
-1356 STVSK
+1356 SVVSK
-1361 SSMIL
+1361 STMVL
-1366 PNVNIDS
+1366 PNINIDS
-1373 NGNIED
+1373 DGNIEE
-1379 GKAYIEVKIASI
+1379 GKAYIEVKISDI
-1391 IEEWDKRQSEEEKNN
+1391 LEEWNKRQLEEEKNN
-1406 VAADKREYLV
+1406 IATDKRIYLI

-1421 QAELSSY
+1421 QAGLDNY

-1446 TLGTEDSG
+1446 TLGTEESG
-1454 SASTFNKTTLI
+1454 SADTFNKPSLI

-1486 ETEVTK
+1486 NTEVTK

-1521 YNKQHPFEFEFVVKN
+1521 YNKQHPFEFEFVVKD
-1536 NSIKQKI
+1536 NSVKQKI

-1664 NISTHIKN
+1664 NIATHVKN

-1679 IIKGNSYYQEDEWYI
+1679 IIKGNSYYQEDEWYV

-1707 IWKDGKPP
+1707 TWKDGKPP

-1747 GWTYRQQIPMKD
+1747 GWTYRQQAPMKD
-1759 KYIKIKI
+1759 KYIKIKV

>member
-86 EDLQCSSMPDTSVM
+86 EDLQCSSMSDTSVM

-149 NSDSYIRLN
+149 NSDSYIRIN

-190 LYTQIDSEESSNVE
+190 LYTQIDSEESSNAE

-680 KKGINVLIN
+680 KKGINGLIN
-689 RYLEAK
+689 RYLEVK

-1130 VLPENPQIVL
+1130 VLPENSQIVL

-1261 DNIFFTFDRSVSKYI
+1261 DNIFFTFDRSISKYI

-1335 LPGLNHSEKYVQFQY
+1335 LLGLNHSEKYVQFQY

-1361 SSMIL
+1361 SSRIL

-1406 VAADKREYLV
+1406 VATDKREYLV

-1421 QAELSSY
+1421 QAGLSSY

-1521 YNKQHPFEFEFVVKN
+1521 YNKQHPFEFEFVVKD

-1569 FSKDKPN
+1569 FNKDKPN

>member
-86 EDLQCSSMPDTSVM
+86 EDLQCSSMSDTSVM

-552 NNPEINPEI
+552 NNPEINPET

-680 KKGINVLIN
+680 KKGINGLIN

-894 LNDVKDNPYQYTTL
+894 LNGVKDNPYQYTTL

-1150 SVVKTPYAVYG
+1150 SVVKTPYAIYG

-1421 QAELSSY
+1421 QAGLSSY

-1521 YNKQHPFEFEFVVKN
+1521 YNKQHPFEFEFVVKD

-1664 NISTHIKN
+1664 NISTHVKN

>member
-1 MEVIIIY
+1 
-8 NMNITIKPFLYQLSN
+8 MNITIKPFLYQLSN

-36 FRITDTKTTN
+36 FRITDTKT
-46 NNKVL
+46 V
-51 IYNIKNQFN
+51 
-60 ISINTLKFKLV
+60 
-71 RASSQIVYDLNFHTK
+71 
-86 EDLQCSSMPDTSVM
+86 
-100 HTIESVPC
+100 
-108 MKYTYCYLDSTGN
+108 
-121 INEQIYI
+121 
-128 TEEVFFNID
+128 
-137 TCQYSFPNRYIF
+137 
-149 NSDSYIRLN
+149 
-158 SSQVL
+158 
-163 PNNVNS
+163 
-169 ISDLYKCK
+169 
-177 FNINEQHKVDSNI
+177 
-190 LYTQIDSEESSNVE
+190 TQINSEESSNIE

-257 ELNTYELVDRVGDN
+257 ELNTYELVDRIGDN

-279 SFDLD
+279 TFDLD

-294 PTVKFIGVSSS
+294 PTVKFIGVNSS

-335 VTIFKGNDCDPFS
+335 VAIFKGNDCDPYS
-348 IDGGISDENAFKSI
+348 IDGGVSDENAFKAV

-393 KAYKINDKYIVK
+393 KAYKINNKYIVK
-405 HQICTINVTGLEDS
+405 HQICTINITGLENS

-433 VNKAK
+433 ANKAK
-438 TSVQCQNR
+438 TSAQCQNR
-446 LFLGNVAKPDTP
+446 LFLGNIAKPDIP

-482 GQVEYNYVDDSSLIN
+482 GQVDYNYVDDSSLIN

-538 RGGNNIKSITDYTI
+538 RGGNNIKSINDYTI
-552 NNPEINPEI
+552 DNPEINPEA
-561 LYSDS
+561 LYSDN

-571 ITIDEDTNCL
+571 ITIDEDTSCI
-581 HGGKPLENSKG
+581 HGGKLLENSKG
-592 VVRFMKNTDNSEYI
+592 VVRFTKNTDSNDHI

-648 SYDSEAQCPA
+648 SYDTEAQCPA
-658 IYCRGTNYIE
+658 IYSRGVNSIE
-668 SFLTQRPVQTTN
+668 AFLTQRPTLEK
-680 KKGINVLIN
+680 KKGVFAFIIERQEKKL
-689 RYLEAK
+689 
-695 QAGRLIHDYDKHL
+695 AGKLVQDYDKRL
-708 CILKNTKSD
+708 CLLKNTKNN
-717 GDIVTA
+717 GNIVTA

-728 MINQSRYNALFTGT
+728 MINQSRYNSLFTGT

-751 YGGLEWQ
+751 YGELEWQ
-758 DNNHRMYNAIGGKT
+758 DSNHRMYNAIGGTT

-791 AIDNTIFRS
+791 AIGDTIFRS

-806 EAYQFRYIEANNRS
+806 EAYQFRYIETNNRS
-820 KSDAYNLVR
+820 KSDACNLVR
-829 GIYSPYLGIVSKGNI
+829 GIYSPYLGIVSRGNV
-844 SYNSIIN
+844 SYNSLIN
-851 IYIPGYSESQMNNY
+851 IYIPGYSESQMSNY

-894 LNDVKDNPYQYTTL
+894 LNNDNNNPYQYTTL

-965 VQLGSWITFKLRS
+965 VQLGSWITFRLRS

-1086 IIKLVPMGSSLI
+1086 IIKLVPMGSGLI

-1117 EGDGGAIFINTKN
+1117 EGNGGAIFINTKN
-1130 VLPENPQIVL
+1130 VLPENPQVVL

-1169 WRTDGKNLETISDFK
+1169 WKTDGKNLETISDFK
-1184 VNKFLVDNLSLSER
+1184 VNKFLVDNLLLSER

-1291 LIVSANILPVNSLG
+1291 LVVNANVLPVNSLE
-1305 KNMNVIMPIKGI
+1305 NNTNVIMSIKGI

-1335 LPGLNHSEKYVQFQY
+1335 LPGLNHSEKYVQFKY
-1350 FTQEGG
+1350 FTQEEN
-1356 STVSK
+1356 SVVSK
-1361 SSMIL
+1361 STMVL
-1366 PNVNIDS
+1366 PNINIDS
-1373 NGNIED
+1373 DGNIEE
-1379 GKAYIEVKIASI
+1379 GKAYIEVKISDI
-1391 IEEWDKRQSEEEKNN
+1391 LEEWNKRQLEEEKNN
-1406 VAADKREYLV
+1406 IATDKRIYLV

-1421 QAELSSY
+1421 QAGLDNY

-1446 TLGTEDSG
+1446 TLGTEESG
-1454 SASTFNKTTLI
+1454 SADTFNKPSLI

-1486 ETEVTK
+1486 NTEVTK

-1521 YNKQHPFEFEFVVKN
+1521 YNKQHPFEFEFVVKD
-1536 NSIKQKI
+1536 NSVKQKI

-1601 NDSKRGVTPQQY
+1601 NNSKRGVTPQQY

-1664 NISTHIKN
+1664 NIATHVKN

-1679 IIKGNSYYQEDEWYI
+1679 IIKGNSYYQEDEWYV

-1702 QKNEA
+1702 QKNETT
-1707 IWKDGKPP
+1707 WKDGKPP

-1747 GWTYRQQIPMKD
+1747 GWTYRQQAPMKD
-1759 KYIKIKI
+1759 KYIKIKV

>member
-1 MEVIIIY
+1 MEVVIIY

-36 FRITDTKTTN
+36 FRITDTKTSI

-71 RASSQIVYDLNFHTK
+71 RASSQVVYDFNFHTK
-86 EDLQCSSMPDTSVM
+86 EDLKCQNISGTSQK
-100 HTIESVPC
+100 HIIESVPC
-108 MKYTYCYLDSTGN
+108 MKYTYCYLDNTGN
-121 INEQIYI
+121 VNEQIYI

-149 NSDSYIRLN
+149 NSDSYIQ
-158 SSQVL
+158 SDASQVL
-163 PNNVNS
+163 PTNVSS
-169 ISDLYKCK
+169 ISDLYNCK
-177 FNINEQHKVDSNI
+177 FNINDQHKVDSNI
-190 LYTQIDSEESSNVE
+190 LYTQIDSEESDNIE

-294 PTVKFIGVSSS
+294 PTVKFIGISSS

-362 SFQLNNIDYSYNYI
+362 LFQLNNIDYSYNYI

-388 QTRST
+388 QTRNA

-405 HQICTINVTGLEDS
+405 HQICTINITGLEDS

-438 TSVQCQNR
+438 TSAQCQNR

-538 RGGNNIKSITDYTI
+538 RGGNNIKNITDYTI
-552 NNPEINPEI
+552 NNSEINPEA
-561 LYSDS
+561 LYNDN

-571 ITIDEDTNCL
+571 ITIDEDTNCI

-592 VVRFMKNTDNSEYI
+592 VVRFMKNTNNNECI
-606 NYIQVLVPTVVLKYL
+606 NYIQVLVPTVILKYL
-621 KDTYDIKGLFF
+621 KDTYNIKGLFF

-648 SYDSEAQCPA
+648 SYDAEAQCPA
-658 IYCRGTNYIE
+658 IYCRGANYIE

-680 KKGINVLIN
+680 KKGISGLIN
-689 RYLEAK
+689 RYLETK
-695 QAGRLIHDYDKHL
+695 QAGRLIQDYDKHL

-717 GDIVTA
+717 GDVVTA

-791 AIDNTIFRS
+791 AIGNTIFRS

-851 IYIPGYSESQMNNY
+851 IYIPGYSESQMTNY

-894 LNDVKDNPYQYTTL
+894 LDSNKSYQYTTL

-932 YNDEILDEDT
+932 YNDEILDADT

-955 QRINRGDVNA
+955 QKINRGDVNA

-1184 VNKFLVDNLSLSER
+1184 VNKFLVDNLPLSER

-1261 DNIFFTFDRSVSKYI
+1261 DNIFFTFDRSISKYI

-1291 LIVSANILPVNSLG
+1291 LVVSTNILPVNSLE
-1305 KNMNVIMPIKGI
+1305 NNTNVIMSIKGI

-1350 FTQEGG
+1350 FTQEGD
-1356 STVSK
+1356 SVVSK

-1366 PNVNIDS
+1366 SNINIDS
-1373 NGNIED
+1373 SGNIEE
-1379 GKAYIEVKIASI
+1379 GKAYIEVKISDILA
-1391 IEEWDKRQSEEEKNN
+1391 EWDKRQSEEEKNN
-1406 VAADKREYLV
+1406 VATDKREYLV

-1421 QAELSSY
+1421 QARLSSY

-1446 TLGTEDSG
+1446 TLGTEESG
-1454 SASTFNKTTLI
+1454 STNTFNKPTLI

-1521 YNKQHPFEFEFVVKN
+1521 YNKQHPFEFEFVVKD
-1536 NSIKQKI
+1536 NSVKQKI

-1613 PKSTIFPLYYNR
+1613 FKSTIFPLYYNR

-1664 NISTHIKN
+1664 NIATHVKN
-1672 LPIPKHG
+1672 LPIPRHG
-1679 IIKGNSYYQEDEWYI
+1679 VIKGNSYYQEDEWYI

-1702 QKNEA
+1702 QKNETT
-1707 IWKDGKPP
+1707 WKDGKPP

>member
-1 MEVIIIY
+1 
-8 NMNITIKPFLYQLSN
+8 
-23 KGYMAWE
+23 
-30 YNPFHN
+30 
-36 FRITDTKTTN
+36 
-46 NNKVL
+46 
-51 IYNIKNQFN
+51 
-60 ISINTLKFKLV
+60 
-71 RASSQIVYDLNFHTK
+71 
-86 EDLQCSSMPDTSVM
+86 
-100 HTIESVPC
+100 
-108 MKYTYCYLDSTGN
+108 
-121 INEQIYI
+121 
-128 TEEVFFNID
+128 
-137 TCQYSFPNRYIF
+137 
-149 NSDSYIRLN
+149 
-158 SSQVL
+158 
-163 PNNVNS
+163 
-169 ISDLYKCK
+169 
-177 FNINEQHKVDSNI
+177 
-190 LYTQIDSEESSNVE
+190 
-204 AGSIVDLDT
+204 
-213 PLLNFDLEHPVTMDI
+213 
-228 QPSYDGTVNVI
+228 
-239 FNDNKNVPRLI
+239 
-250 NSRFSTT
+250 
-257 ELNTYELVDRVGDN
+257 
-271 DTNIYDQD
+271 
-279 SFDLD
+279 
-284 SSLYKRINSI
+284 
-294 PTVKFIGVSSS
+294 
-305 GQLKVGNYNF
+305 
-315 YFKYSDA
+315 
-322 DGNETDFVADSGV
+322 
-335 VTIFKGNDCDPFS
+335 
-348 IDGGISDENAFKSI
+348 
-362 SFQLNNIDYSYNYI
+362 
-376 TVYYTRNTGDSY
+376 
-388 QTRST
+388 
-393 KAYKINDKYIVK
+393 
-405 HQICTINVTGLEDS
+405 
-419 TEIPISEINNQFFQ
+419 
-433 VNKAK
+433 
-438 TSVQCQNR
+438 
-446 LFLGNVAKPDTP
+446 
-458 YKDLTDISLR
+458 

-538 RGGNNIKSITDYTI
+538 RGGNNIKNITDYTI
-552 NNPEINPEI
+552 NNSEINPKA

-571 ITIDEDTNCL
+571 ITIDEDTNCI

-606 NYIQVLVPTVVLKYL
+606 NYIQVLVPTVILKYL

-648 SYDSEAQCPA
+648 SYDAEAQCPA

-680 KKGINVLIN
+680 KKGINGLIN
-689 RYLEAK
+689 RYLEVK

-717 GDIVTA
+717 SDVVTA

-728 MINQSRYNALFTGT
+728 MINQSRYNSLFTGT
-742 DYVIESVGK
+742 DYVIESIGK

-889 HDWKH
+889 HDWKY
-894 LNDVKDNPYQYTTL
+894 LDSNKSYQYTTL

-932 YNDEILDEDT
+932 YNDEILDENT
-942 WKNNYDANNSEKL
+942 WKNNYDTNDSEKL

-1242 ITKSFVT
+1242 ITKSFIT

-1291 LIVSANILPVNSLG
+1291 LVVSANILPVNSLG
-1305 KNMNVIMPIKGI
+1305 KNMNVIMSIKGI

-1350 FTQEGG
+1350 FTQEGD
-1356 STVSK
+1356 SVVSK

-1366 PNVNIDS
+1366 PNINIDS
-1373 NGNIED
+1373 SGNIEE
-1379 GKAYIEVKIASI
+1379 GKAYIEVKISDILA
-1391 IEEWDKRQSEEEKNN
+1391 EWDKRQSEEEKNN
-1406 VAADKREYLV
+1406 VAIDKREYLV

-1421 QAELSSY
+1421 QAGLGSY

-1436 DKLLAINIRA
+1436 NKLLAINIRA
-1446 TLGTEDSG
+1446 TLGTEESG
-1454 SASTFNKTTLI
+1454 STSTFNKTTLI

-1486 ETEVTK
+1486 NTEVTK

-1521 YNKQHPFEFEFVVKN
+1521 YNKQHPFEFEFVVKD
-1536 NSIKQKI
+1536 NSVKQKI

-1613 PKSTIFPLYYNR
+1613 FKSTIFPLYYNR

-1634 YYHSM
+1634 YYYSM

-1664 NISTHIKN
+1664 NIATHVKN

-1679 IIKGNSYYQEDEWYI
+1679 VIKGNSYYQEDEWYI

-1702 QKNEA
+1702 QKNETT
-1707 IWKDGKPP
+1707 WKDGKPP

-1747 GWTYRQQIPMKD
+1747 GWTYRQQIPIKD

>member
-1 MEVIIIY
+1 
-8 NMNITIKPFLYQLSN
+8 MNITIKPFLYQLSN

-36 FRITDTKTTN
+36 FRITDTKTATN
-46 NNKVL
+46 NKIL

-71 RASSQIVYDLNFHTK
+71 KASNQIVYDLNFHTK
-86 EDLQCSSMPDTSVM
+86 EDFQCSVMSDTSLM

-108 MKYTYCYLDSTGN
+108 MKYTYCYLDNTGN

-128 TEEVFFNID
+128 TEEIFFNID

-149 NSDSYIRLN
+149 NSDSYIR
-158 SSQVL
+158 SDASQIL
-163 PNNVNS
+163 PTNINS
-169 ISDLYKCK
+169 ISDLYNCK
-177 FNINEQHKVDSNI
+177 FNINKQHKVDSNI
-190 LYTQIDSEESSNVE
+190 LYTQIDSEESDNVE

-213 PLLNFDLEHPVTMDI
+213 SLLNFDLEHPVTMDI

-294 PTVKFIGVSSS
+294 PTVKFIGVNSS

-335 VTIFKGNDCDPFS
+335 VAIFKGNDCDPFS
-348 IDGGISDENAFKSI
+348 IDGGISDENAFKAVL
-362 SFQLNNIDYSYNYI
+362 FQLNNIDYSYNYI

-433 VNKAK
+433 ANKAK
-438 TSVQCQNR
+438 TSAQCQNR
-446 LFLGNVAKPDTP
+446 LFLGNVAKPDVP
-458 YKDLTDISLR
+458 YKDLTDLSLR
-468 MLPILNSV
+468 MLPILNSA

-538 RGGNNIKSITDYTI
+538 RGGNNIKNITDYTI
-552 NNPEINPEI
+552 NNSEINPEI
-561 LYSDS
+561 LYNDN

-571 ITIDEDTNCL
+571 ITIDEDTNCI

-592 VVRFMKNTDNSEYI
+592 VVRFIKNADNSEYI
-606 NYIQVLVPTVVLKYL
+606 NYIQVLVPTAVLKYL

-648 SYDSEAQCPA
+648 SYDAEAQCPA
-658 IYCRGTNYIE
+658 IYCRDTNYVE
-668 SFLTQRPVQTTN
+668 SFLTQRPVETTN
-680 KKGINVLIN
+680 KKGIAATIN
-689 RYLEAK
+689 RYLESK
-695 QAGRLIHDYDKHL
+695 QAGKLVHDYDKHL
-708 CILKNTKSD
+708 CVLKNTRRD
-717 GDIVTA
+717 GDVITA

-758 DNNHRMYNAIGGKT
+758 DNNHRMYNAIGGNT

-791 AIDNTIFRS
+791 AIGNTIFRS
-800 KLGDAE
+800 KLGNDE
-806 EAYQFRYIEANNRS
+806 EAYQFRYIETNNRS
-820 KSDAYNLVR
+820 KRDAYNLVR
-829 GIYSPYLGIVSKGNI
+829 GIYSPYLGIVSKGSI

-851 IYIPGYSESQMNNY
+851 IYIPGYSESQMTNY

-889 HDWKH
+889 HDWKY
-894 LNDVKDNPYQYTTL
+894 LDNNKSYQYTTL

-1242 ITKSFVT
+1242 ITKSFIT

-1291 LIVSANILPVNSLG
+1291 LVVSTNILPVNSLG
-1305 KNMNVIMPIKGI
+1305 NNTNVLMSIKGI

-1361 SSMIL
+1361 SSMVL
-1366 PNVNIDS
+1366 PNINIDS
-1373 NGNIED
+1373 SGNIEE
-1379 GKAYIEVKIASI
+1379 GKAYIEVKISNILA
-1391 IEEWDKRQSEEEKNN
+1391 EWNKRQSEEEKNN
-1406 VAADKREYLV
+1406 VATDKREYLV

-1421 QAELSSY
+1421 QAGLSSY

-1446 TLGTEDSG
+1446 TLGTEESG
-1454 SASTFNKTTLI
+1454 SANTFNKPTLI

-1486 ETEVTK
+1486 NTEVTK

-1521 YNKQHPFEFEFVVKN
+1521 YNKQHPFEFEFVVKD

-1613 PKSTIFPLYYNR
+1613 SKSTIFPLYYNR

-1664 NISTHIKN
+1664 NIATHVKN
-1672 LPIPKHG
+1672 LPIPRYG

-1702 QKNEA
+1702 QKNEPT
-1707 IWKDGKPP
+1707 WKDGKPP

-1747 GWTYRQQIPMKD
+1747 GWTYRQQIPIKD

>member
-1 MEVIIIY
+1 
-8 NMNITIKPFLYQLSN
+8 MNITIKPFLYQLSN

-36 FRITDTKTTN
+36 FRITDTKT
-46 NNKVL
+46 V
-51 IYNIKNQFN
+51 
-60 ISINTLKFKLV
+60 
-71 RASSQIVYDLNFHTK
+71 
-86 EDLQCSSMPDTSVM
+86 
-100 HTIESVPC
+100 
-108 MKYTYCYLDSTGN
+108 
-121 INEQIYI
+121 
-128 TEEVFFNID
+128 
-137 TCQYSFPNRYIF
+137 
-149 NSDSYIRLN
+149 
-158 SSQVL
+158 
-163 PNNVNS
+163 
-169 ISDLYKCK
+169 
-177 FNINEQHKVDSNI
+177 
-190 LYTQIDSEESSNVE
+190 TQINSKEFSNVE

-213 PLLNFDLEHPVTMDI
+213 PLLNFDLEHPITMDV

-239 FNDNKNVPRLI
+239 FNDNKNIPRLI

-257 ELNTYELVDRVGDN
+257 ELNTYELVDRIGDN

-294 PTVKFIGVSSS
+294 PTVKFIGVNSS

-348 IDGGISDENAFKSI
+348 IDGGISDENAFKAV
-362 SFQLNNIDYSYNYI
+362 SFQLDNIDYSYNYI

-405 HQICTINVTGLEDS
+405 HQICTINITGLEDS

-433 VNKAK
+433 ANKAK
-438 TSVQCQNR
+438 TSAQCQNR
-446 LFLGNVAKPDTP
+446 LFLGNIAKPDIP

-482 GQVEYNYVDDSSLIN
+482 GQVDYNYVDDSSLIN

-538 RGGNNIKSITDYTI
+538 RGGNNIKSINDYTTD
-552 NNPEINPEI
+552 NSEINPVE
-561 LYSDS
+561 LYDNN
-566 GDRQY
+566 GNRQY
-571 ITIDEDTNCL
+571 ITIDENTNCL
-581 HGGKPLENSKG
+581 HGGKLLENSKG
-592 VVRFMKNTDNSEYI
+592 VVRFTKNTNSNDYI

-648 SYDSEAQCPA
+648 SYDAEAQCPA
-658 IYCRGTNYIE
+658 IYSRGTNYIE
-668 SFLTQRPVQTTN
+668 AFLSQRPTLEKKKGVFAFIIKRREKELTN
-680 KKGINVLIN
+680 KLV
-689 RYLEAK
+689 
-695 QAGRLIHDYDKHL
+695 QDYDKRL
-708 CILKNTKSD
+708 CLLKNTKNN
-717 GDIVTA
+717 GNIVTA

-728 MINQSRYNALFTGT
+728 MINQSRYNSLFTGT

-751 YGGLEWQ
+751 YGELEWQ
-758 DNNHRMYNAIGGKT
+758 DNNHRMYNATGGTT
-772 INYKGKAKIISV
+772 IPYKGKAKIISV

-791 AIDNTIFRS
+791 AIGDTIFRS

-806 EAYQFRYIEANNRS
+806 EAYQFRYIETNNRS
-820 KSDAYNLVR
+820 KSDACNLVR
-829 GIYSPYLGIVSKGNI
+829 GIYSPYLGIVSRGNI
-844 SYNSIIN
+844 SYNSLIN

-889 HDWKH
+889 HDWKY
-894 LNDVKDNPYQYTTL
+894 LDNNKSYQYTTL

-1117 EGDGGAIFINTKN
+1117 EGTGGAIFINTKN
-1130 VLPENPQIVL
+1130 VLPENSQVVL

-1169 WRTDGKNLETISDFK
+1169 WRTDGKILETISDFK

-1276 AKLGLNDMMS
+1276 AKLGSNDMMS

-1291 LIVSANILPVNSLG
+1291 LIVSTNILPVNSLG
-1305 KNMNVIMPIKGI
+1305 KNTNAIMAIKGI

-1350 FTQEGG
+1350 FTQEGD

-1366 PNVNIDS
+1366 PNINIDS
-1373 NGNIED
+1373 DGNIEE
-1379 GKAYIEVKIASI
+1379 GKAYIEVKISDILA
-1391 IEEWDKRQSEEEKNN
+1391 EWDKRQSEEEKNN
-1406 VAADKREYLV
+1406 VAIDKREYLV

-1421 QAELSSY
+1421 QAGLSSY

-1436 DKLLAINIRA
+1436 NKLLAVNIRA
-1446 TLGTEDSG
+1446 TLGTEESG
-1454 SASTFNKTTLI
+1454 STSTFNKTTLI

-1486 ETEVTK
+1486 NTEVTK

-1521 YNKQHPFEFEFVVKN
+1521 YNKQHPFEFEFVVKD

-1543 WDNLQIISNKAEP
+1543 WNNLQIISNKAEP

-1664 NISTHIKN
+1664 NIATHVKN
-1672 LPIPKHG
+1672 LPIPRHG
-1679 IIKGNSYYQEDEWYI
+1679 IIKGNSYYQEDEWYV

-1702 QKNEA
+1702 QKNEPT
-1707 IWKDGKPP
+1707 WKDGKPP

-1747 GWTYRQQIPMKD
+1747 GWTYRQQAPMKD

>member
-1 MEVIIIY
+1 
-8 NMNITIKPFLYQLSN
+8 MNITIKPFLYQLSN

-36 FRITDTKTTN
+36 FRITDTKT
-46 NNKVL
+46 V
-51 IYNIKNQFN
+51 
-60 ISINTLKFKLV
+60 
-71 RASSQIVYDLNFHTK
+71 
-86 EDLQCSSMPDTSVM
+86 
-100 HTIESVPC
+100 
-108 MKYTYCYLDSTGN
+108 
-121 INEQIYI
+121 
-128 TEEVFFNID
+128 
-137 TCQYSFPNRYIF
+137 
-149 NSDSYIRLN
+149 
-158 SSQVL
+158 
-163 PNNVNS
+163 
-169 ISDLYKCK
+169 
-177 FNINEQHKVDSNI
+177 
-190 LYTQIDSEESSNVE
+190 TQINSEESSNVE

-239 FNDNKNVPRLI
+239 FNDNKNIPRLI

-294 PTVKFIGVSSS
+294 PTVKFIGVNSS

-335 VTIFKGNDCDPFS
+335 VAIFKGNDCDPYS
-348 IDGGISDENAFKSI
+348 IDGGISDENAFKAV
-362 SFQLNNIDYSYNYI
+362 SFQLDNIDYSYNYI

-405 HQICTINVTGLEDS
+405 HQICTINITGLEDS

-433 VNKAK
+433 ASRTK
-438 TSVQCQNR
+438 TSTQCQNR
-446 LFLGNVAKPDTP
+446 LFLGNVTKPDIP

-482 GQVEYNYVDDSSLIN
+482 GQVDYNYVDDSSLIN

-538 RGGNNIKSITDYTI
+538 RGGNNIKNINDYTTD
-552 NNPEINPEI
+552 NPEINPVT
-561 LYSDS
+561 LYDDN
-566 GDRQY
+566 GNRQY
-571 ITIDEDTNCL
+571 ITIDENTNCL
-581 HGGKPLENSKG
+581 HGGKLLENSKG
-592 VVRFMKNTDNSEYI
+592 VVRFTKNTNSNDHI

-648 SYDSEAQCPA
+648 SYDAEAQCPA
-658 IYCRGTNYIE
+658 IYSRETNYIE
-668 SFLTQRPVQTTN
+668 AFLTQRPTLEK
-680 KKGINVLIN
+680 KKGVFAFIV
-689 RYLEAK
+689 K
-695 QAGRLIHDYDKHL
+695 QQEKKLAGKLVQDYDKRL
-708 CILKNTKSD
+708 CLLKNTKNN
-717 GDIVTA
+717 GNVVTA

-728 MINQSRYNALFTGT
+728 MINQSRYNSLFTGT
-742 DYVIESVGK
+742 DYVIESVSK

-758 DNNHRMYNAIGGKT
+758 NNNHRMYNATGGTT
-772 INYKGKAKIISV
+772 IPYKGKAKIISV

-791 AIDNTIFRS
+791 AIGDTIFRS

-806 EAYQFRYIEANNRS
+806 EAYQFRYIETNNRS
-820 KSDAYNLVR
+820 KSDACNLVR
-829 GIYSPYLGIVSKGNI
+829 GIYSPYLGIVSRGNI
-844 SYNSIIN
+844 SYNSLIN

-865 FAIRY
+865 FSIRY

-889 HDWKH
+889 HDWKP
-894 LNDVKDNPYQYTTL
+894 LSSNNSYQYTTL

-1117 EGDGGAIFINTKN
+1117 EGNGGAIFINTKN
-1130 VLPENPQIVL
+1130 VLPENPQVVL

-1169 WRTDGKNLETISDFK
+1169 WRTDGKILETISDFK

-1291 LIVSANILPVNSLG
+1291 LIVNTNILPVNSLE
-1305 KNMNVIMPIKGI
+1305 KNTNVIMAIKGI

-1335 LPGLNHSEKYVQFQY
+1335 LPGLDHSEKYVQFQY
-1350 FTQEGG
+1350 FTQEGD

-1366 PNVNIDS
+1366 PNININSD
-1373 NGNIED
+1373 GNIEE
-1379 GKAYIEVKIASI
+1379 GKAYIEVKISDI
-1391 IEEWDKRQSEEEKNN
+1391 LEEWNRRQLEEEKNN
-1406 VAADKREYLV
+1406 VAIDKREYLV

-1421 QAELSSY
+1421 QAGLDNY

-1446 TLGTEDSG
+1446 TLGTEESG
-1454 SASTFNKTTLI
+1454 SADTFNKTSLI

-1486 ETEVTK
+1486 NTEVTK

-1521 YNKQHPFEFEFVVKN
+1521 YNKQHPFEFEFVVKD

-1664 NISTHIKN
+1664 NISTHVKN

-1747 GWTYRQQIPMKD
+1747 GWTYRQQVPMKD
-1759 KYIKIKI
+1759 KYIKIKV

>member
-86 EDLQCSSMPDTSVM
+86 EDLQCSSMSDTSVM

-250 NSRFSTT
+250 NSRFSTA

-405 HQICTINVTGLEDS
+405 HQICAINVTGLEDS

-514 DNEIYRLGV
+514 NNEIYRLGV

-658 IYCRGTNYIE
+658 IYCRGANYIE

-680 KKGINVLIN
+680 KKGINGLIN

-1130 VLPENPQIVL
+1130 VLPENSQIVL

-1261 DNIFFTFDRSVSKYI
+1261 DNIFFTFDRSISKYI

-1379 GKAYIEVKIASI
+1379 EKAYIEVKIASI

-1406 VAADKREYLV
+1406 VATDKREYLV

-1421 QAELSSY
+1421 QAGLSNY

-1521 YNKQHPFEFEFVVKN
+1521 YNKQHPFEFEFVVKD

>member
-1 MEVIIIY
+1 
-8 NMNITIKPFLYQLSN
+8 MNITIKPFLYQLSN

-36 FRITDTKTTN
+36 FRITDTKT
-46 NNKVL
+46 V
-51 IYNIKNQFN
+51 
-60 ISINTLKFKLV
+60 
-71 RASSQIVYDLNFHTK
+71 
-86 EDLQCSSMPDTSVM
+86 
-100 HTIESVPC
+100 
-108 MKYTYCYLDSTGN
+108 
-121 INEQIYI
+121 
-128 TEEVFFNID
+128 
-137 TCQYSFPNRYIF
+137 
-149 NSDSYIRLN
+149 
-158 SSQVL
+158 
-163 PNNVNS
+163 
-169 ISDLYKCK
+169 
-177 FNINEQHKVDSNI
+177 
-190 LYTQIDSEESSNVE
+190 TQINSEESSNIE

-257 ELNTYELVDRVGDN
+257 ELNTYELVDRIGDN

-279 SFDLD
+279 TFDLD

-294 PTVKFIGVSSS
+294 PTVKFIGVNSS

-335 VTIFKGNDCDPFS
+335 VAIFKGNDCDPYS
-348 IDGGISDENAFKSI
+348 IDGGISDENAFKAV

-405 HQICTINVTGLEDS
+405 HQICTINITGLENS

-433 VNKAK
+433 ANKAK
-438 TSVQCQNR
+438 TSAQCQNR
-446 LFLGNVAKPDTP
+446 LFLGNIAKPDIP

-482 GQVEYNYVDDSSLIN
+482 GQVDYNYVDDSSLIN

-538 RGGNNIKSITDYTI
+538 RGGNNIKSINDYTI
-552 NNPEINPEI
+552 DNPEINPEA
-561 LYSDS
+561 LYSDN

-571 ITIDEDTNCL
+571 ITIDEDTSCI
-581 HGGKPLENSKG
+581 HGGKLLENSKG
-592 VVRFMKNTDNSEYI
+592 VVRFTKNTDSNDHI

-648 SYDSEAQCPA
+648 SYDTEAQCPA
-658 IYCRGTNYIE
+658 IYSRGVNSIE
-668 SFLTQRPVQTTN
+668 AFLTQRPTLEK
-680 KKGINVLIN
+680 KKGVFAFIIERQEKKL
-689 RYLEAK
+689 
-695 QAGRLIHDYDKHL
+695 AGKLVQDYDKRL
-708 CILKNTKSD
+708 CLLKNTKNN
-717 GDIVTA
+717 GNIVTA

-728 MINQSRYNALFTGT
+728 MINQSRYNSLFTGT

-751 YGGLEWQ
+751 YGELEWQ
-758 DNNHRMYNAIGGKT
+758 DSNHRMYNAIGGTT

-791 AIDNTIFRS
+791 AIGDTIFRS

-806 EAYQFRYIEANNRS
+806 EAYQFRYIETNNRS
-820 KSDAYNLVR
+820 KSDACNLVR
-829 GIYSPYLGIVSKGNI
+829 GIYSPYLGIVSRGNV
-844 SYNSIIN
+844 SYNSLIN
-851 IYIPGYSESQMNNY
+851 IYIPGYSESQMSNY

-894 LNDVKDNPYQYTTL
+894 LNNDNNNPYQYTTL

-965 VQLGSWITFKLRS
+965 VQLGSWITFRLRS

-1086 IIKLVPMGSSLI
+1086 IIKLVPMGSGLI

-1117 EGDGGAIFINTKN
+1117 EGNGGAIFINTKN
-1130 VLPENPQIVL
+1130 VLPENPQVVL

-1169 WRTDGKNLETISDFK
+1169 WKTDGKNLETISDFR

-1276 AKLGLNDMMS
+1276 AKLGSNDMMS

-1291 LIVSANILPVNSLG
+1291 LVVNANVLPVNSLE
-1305 KNMNVIMPIKGI
+1305 NNTNVIMSIKGI

-1335 LPGLNHSEKYVQFQY
+1335 LPGLNHSEKYVQFKY
-1350 FTQEGG
+1350 FTQEEN
-1356 STVSK
+1356 SVVSK
-1361 SSMIL
+1361 STMVL
-1366 PNVNIDS
+1366 PNINIDS
-1373 NGNIED
+1373 DGNIEE
-1379 GKAYIEVKIASI
+1379 GKAYIEVKISDI
-1391 IEEWDKRQSEEEKNN
+1391 LEEWNKRQLEEEKNN
-1406 VAADKREYLV
+1406 IATDKRIYLI

-1421 QAELSSY
+1421 QAGLDNY

-1446 TLGTEDSG
+1446 TLGTEESG
-1454 SASTFNKTTLI
+1454 SADTFNKPSLI

-1486 ETEVTK
+1486 NTEVTK

-1521 YNKQHPFEFEFVVKN
+1521 YNKQHPFEFEFVVKD
-1536 NSIKQKI
+1536 NSVKQKI

-1664 NISTHIKN
+1664 NIATHVKN

-1679 IIKGNSYYQEDEWYI
+1679 IIKGNSYYQEDEWYV

-1707 IWKDGKPP
+1707 TWKDGKPP

-1747 GWTYRQQIPMKD
+1747 GWTYRQQAPMKD
-1759 KYIKIKI
+1759 KYIKIKV

>member
-1 MEVIIIY
+1 
-8 NMNITIKPFLYQLSN
+8 MNITIKPFLYQLSN

-36 FRITDTKTTN
+36 FRITDTKT
-46 NNKVL
+46 V
-51 IYNIKNQFN
+51 
-60 ISINTLKFKLV
+60 
-71 RASSQIVYDLNFHTK
+71 
-86 EDLQCSSMPDTSVM
+86 
-100 HTIESVPC
+100 
-108 MKYTYCYLDSTGN
+108 
-121 INEQIYI
+121 
-128 TEEVFFNID
+128 
-137 TCQYSFPNRYIF
+137 
-149 NSDSYIRLN
+149 
-158 SSQVL
+158 
-163 PNNVNS
+163 
-169 ISDLYKCK
+169 
-177 FNINEQHKVDSNI
+177 
-190 LYTQIDSEESSNVE
+190 TQINSEESSNIE

-213 PLLNFDLEHPVTMDI
+213 PLLNFDLEHPITMDV

-239 FNDNKNVPRLI
+239 FNDNKNILRLI

-257 ELNTYELVDRVGDN
+257 ELNTYELVDRIGDN

-294 PTVKFIGVSSS
+294 PTVKFIGVNSS

-335 VTIFKGNDCDPFS
+335 VAIFKGNDCDPFS
-348 IDGGISDENAFKSI
+348 IDGGISDENAFKAV
-362 SFQLNNIDYSYNYI
+362 SFQLDNIDYSYNYI

-405 HQICTINVTGLEDS
+405 HQICTINITGLEDS

-433 VNKAK
+433 ANKAK
-438 TSVQCQNR
+438 TSAQCQNR
-446 LFLGNVAKPDTP
+446 LFLGNIAKPDIP

-482 GQVEYNYVDDSSLIN
+482 GQVDYNYVDDSSLIN

-538 RGGNNIKSITDYTI
+538 RGGNNIKNINDYTI
-552 NNPEINPEI
+552 NNSEINPVE
-561 LYSDS
+561 LYDNN
-566 GDRQY
+566 GNRQY
-571 ITIDEDTNCL
+571 ITIDENTNCL
-581 HGGKPLENSKG
+581 HGGKLLENSKG
-592 VVRFMKNTDNSEYI
+592 VVRFTKNTNSNDYI

-648 SYDSEAQCPA
+648 SYDAEAQCPA
-658 IYCRGTNYIE
+658 IYSRDTNYIE
-668 SFLTQRPVQTTN
+668 AFLYQRPTLEKKKGVFASIIKRREKKLTN
-680 KKGINVLIN
+680 KLV
-689 RYLEAK
+689 
-695 QAGRLIHDYDKHL
+695 QDYDNRL
-708 CILKNTKSD
+708 CLLKNTKNN
-717 GDIVTA
+717 GNAVTA

-728 MINQSRYNALFTGT
+728 MINQSRYNSLFTGT

-751 YGGLEWQ
+751 YGELEWQ
-758 DNNHRMYNAIGGKT
+758 DNNHRMYNATGGTT
-772 INYKGKAKIISV
+772 IPYKGKAKIISV

-791 AIDNTIFRS
+791 AIGDTIFRS

-806 EAYQFRYIEANNRS
+806 EAYQFRYIETNNRS
-820 KSDAYNLVR
+820 KSDACNLVR
-829 GIYSPYLGIVSKGNI
+829 GIYSPYLGIVSRGNI
-844 SYNSIIN
+844 SYNSLIN

-889 HDWKH
+889 HDWKY
-894 LNDVKDNPYQYTTL
+894 LDSNKSYQYTTL

-942 WKNNYDANNSEKL
+942 WKNNYDAYNSEKL

-1076 YVDYTKEYGS
+1076 YIDYTKEYGS

-1117 EGDGGAIFINTKN
+1117 EGAGGAIFINTKN
-1130 VLPENPQIVL
+1130 VLPENSQVVL

-1169 WRTDGKNLETISDFK
+1169 WRTDGKILETISDFK

-1276 AKLGLNDMMS
+1276 AKLGSNDMMS
-1286 NSKSG
+1286 NNRSG
-1291 LIVSANILPVNSLG
+1291 LIVSTNILPVNSLG
-1305 KNMNVIMPIKGI
+1305 KNTNAIMAIKGI

-1350 FTQEGG
+1350 FTQEGD

-1366 PNVNIDS
+1366 PNINIDS
-1373 NGNIED
+1373 NGNIEE
-1379 GKAYIEVKIASI
+1379 GKAYIEVKISDILA
-1391 IEEWDKRQSEEEKNN
+1391 EWDKRQSEEEKNN
-1406 VAADKREYLV
+1406 VAIDKREYLV

-1421 QAELSSY
+1421 QAGLSSY

-1436 DKLLAINIRA
+1436 NKLLAVNIKA
-1446 TLGTEDSG
+1446 TLGTEESG
-1454 SASTFNKTTLI
+1454 STSTFNKTTLI

-1486 ETEVTK
+1486 NTEVTK

-1521 YNKQHPFEFEFVVKN
+1521 YNKQHPFEFEFVVKD

-1664 NISTHIKN
+1664 NIATHVKN

-1679 IIKGNSYYQEDEWYI
+1679 IIKGNSYYQEDEWYV

-1702 QKNEA
+1702 QKNEPT
-1707 IWKDGKPP
+1707 WKDDKPP

-1747 GWTYRQQIPMKD
+1747 GWTYRQQAPMKD

>member
-86 EDLQCSSMPDTSVM
+86 EDLQCSSMSDTSVM

-405 HQICTINVTGLEDS
+405 HQICTINVTGLENS

-680 KKGINVLIN
+680 KKGINGLIN

-894 LNDVKDNPYQYTTL
+894 LNDIKDNPYQYTTL

-1130 VLPENPQIVL
+1130 VLPENPQVVL

-1379 GKAYIEVKIASI
+1379 EKAYIEVKIASI

-1406 VAADKREYLV
+1406 IATDKREYLV

-1421 QAELSSY
+1421 QAGLSSY

-1446 TLGTEDSG
+1446 TLGTEQSG
-1454 SASTFNKTTLI
+1454 SVSTFNKTTLI

-1504 GQAGIIDTQ
+1504 GQAGIIDIQ

-1521 YNKQHPFEFEFVVKN
+1521 YNKQHPFEFEFVVKD

-1664 NISTHIKN
+1664 NISTHVKN

-1694 QIPSINIA
+1694 QVPSINIA
-1702 QKNEA
+1702 QKNETT
-1707 IWKDGKPP
+1707 WKDGKPP

>member
-1 MEVIIIY
+1 
-8 NMNITIKPFLYQLSN
+8 MNITIKPFLYQLSN

-36 FRITDTKTTN
+36 FRITDTKT
-46 NNKVL
+46 V
-51 IYNIKNQFN
+51 
-60 ISINTLKFKLV
+60 
-71 RASSQIVYDLNFHTK
+71 
-86 EDLQCSSMPDTSVM
+86 
-100 HTIESVPC
+100 
-108 MKYTYCYLDSTGN
+108 
-121 INEQIYI
+121 
-128 TEEVFFNID
+128 
-137 TCQYSFPNRYIF
+137 
-149 NSDSYIRLN
+149 
-158 SSQVL
+158 
-163 PNNVNS
+163 
-169 ISDLYKCK
+169 
-177 FNINEQHKVDSNI
+177 
-190 LYTQIDSEESSNVE
+190 TQINSEESSNVE

-294 PTVKFIGVSSS
+294 PTVKFIGVNSS

-335 VTIFKGNDCDPFS
+335 VAIFKGNDCDPFS
-348 IDGGISDENAFKSI
+348 IDGGISDENAFKAV

-438 TSVQCQNR
+438 TSAQCQNR

-538 RGGNNIKSITDYTI
+538 RGGNNIKNIIDYTI
-552 NNPEINPEI
+552 NNSEINPEA
-561 LYSDS
+561 LYNDN

-571 ITIDEDTNCL
+571 ITIDEDTNCI

-606 NYIQVLVPTVVLKYL
+606 NYIQVLVPTVILKYL

-648 SYDSEAQCPA
+648 SYDAEAQCPA
-658 IYCRGTNYIE
+658 IYCRDTNYIE
-668 SFLTQRPVQTTN
+668 SFLTQRPVETTN
-680 KKGINVLIN
+680 KKGIATTIN
-689 RYLEAK
+689 NYLESK
-695 QAGRLIHDYDKHL
+695 QAGKLVHDYDKHL
-708 CILKNTKSD
+708 CILKNTKSN
-717 GDIVTA
+717 GDIITA

-742 DYVIESVGK
+742 DYVIESVSK

-829 GIYSPYLGIVSKGNI
+829 GIYSPYLGIVSRGNI

-889 HDWKH
+889 HDWKY
-894 LNDVKDNPYQYTTL
+894 LDSNKSYQYTTL

-955 QRINRGDVNA
+955 QKINRGDVNA

-1067 GYRVFKSTN
+1067 GYRIFKSTN

-1117 EGDGGAIFINTKN
+1117 EGNGGAIFINTKN

-1184 VNKFLVDNLSLSER
+1184 VNKFLVDNLPLSER

-1242 ITKSFVT
+1242 ITKSFIT

-1276 AKLGLNDMMS
+1276 AKLGLNDMIS

-1291 LIVSANILPVNSLG
+1291 LVVSTNILPVNSLG
-1305 KNMNVIMPIKGI
+1305 NNMNVIMSIKGI

-1350 FTQEGG
+1350 FTQEGD
-1356 STVSK
+1356 SVVSK

-1366 PNVNIDS
+1366 PNINIDS
-1373 NGNIED
+1373 SGNIEE
-1379 GKAYIEVKIASI
+1379 GKAYIEVKISDILA
-1391 IEEWDKRQSEEEKNN
+1391 EWNKRQSEEEKNN
-1406 VAADKREYLV
+1406 VAIDKREYLV

-1421 QAELSSY
+1421 QAGLSSY

-1436 DKLLAINIRA
+1436 NKLLAINIRA
-1446 TLGTEDSG
+1446 TLGTEESG
-1454 SASTFNKTTLI
+1454 STSTFNKTTLI

-1486 ETEVTK
+1486 NTEVTK

-1521 YNKQHPFEFEFVVKN
+1521 YNKQHPFEFEFVVKD
-1536 NSIKQKI
+1536 NSVKQKI

-1601 NDSKRGVTPQQY
+1601 NDSKRGVTPQQHF
-1613 PKSTIFPLYYNR
+1613 KSTIFPLYYNR

-1664 NISTHIKN
+1664 NIATHVKN

-1679 IIKGNSYYQEDEWYI
+1679 VIKGNSYYQEDEWYI

-1702 QKNEA
+1702 QKNEPT
-1707 IWKDGKPP
+1707 WKDGKPP

>member
-1 MEVIIIY
+1 MEIVIIY

-36 FRITDTKTTN
+36 FRITDTKT
-46 NNKVL
+46 V
-51 IYNIKNQFN
+51 
-60 ISINTLKFKLV
+60 
-71 RASSQIVYDLNFHTK
+71 
-86 EDLQCSSMPDTSVM
+86 
-100 HTIESVPC
+100 
-108 MKYTYCYLDSTGN
+108 
-121 INEQIYI
+121 
-128 TEEVFFNID
+128 
-137 TCQYSFPNRYIF
+137 
-149 NSDSYIRLN
+149 
-158 SSQVL
+158 
-163 PNNVNS
+163 
-169 ISDLYKCK
+169 
-177 FNINEQHKVDSNI
+177 
-190 LYTQIDSEESSNVE
+190 TQINSEESSNVE

-294 PTVKFIGVSSS
+294 PTVKFIGVNSS

-335 VTIFKGNDCDPFS
+335 VAIFKGNDCDPFS
-348 IDGGISDENAFKSI
+348 IDGGISDENAFKAV

-438 TSVQCQNR
+438 TSAQCQNR

-538 RGGNNIKSITDYTI
+538 RGGNNIKNITDYTI
-552 NNPEINPEI
+552 NNSEINPEA
-561 LYSDS
+561 LYNDN

-571 ITIDEDTNCL
+571 ITIDEDTNCI

-606 NYIQVLVPTVVLKYL
+606 NYIQVLVPTVILKYL

-648 SYDSEAQCPA
+648 SYDTEAQCPA
-658 IYCRGTNYIE
+658 IYCRDTNYIE
-668 SFLTQRPVQTTN
+668 SFLTQRPVETTN
-680 KKGINVLIN
+680 KKGIAATIN
-689 RYLEAK
+689 NYLESK
-695 QAGRLIHDYDKHL
+695 QAGKLVHDYDKHL
-708 CILKNTKSD
+708 CILKNTKSS
-717 GDIVTA
+717 GDVITA

-742 DYVIESVGK
+742 DYVIESINK

-758 DNNHRMYNAIGGKT
+758 NNNHRMYNAIGGKT

-829 GIYSPYLGIVSKGNI
+829 GIYSPYLGIVSRGNI

-851 IYIPGYSESQMNNY
+851 IYIPGYSESQMTNY

-889 HDWKH
+889 HDWKY
-894 LNDVKDNPYQYTTL
+894 LDSNKSYQYTTL

-1067 GYRVFKSTN
+1067 GYRIFKSTN

-1291 LIVSANILPVNSLG
+1291 LVVNTNILPVNSLEN
-1305 KNMNVIMPIKGI
+1305 NMNVIMSIKGI

-1350 FTQEGG
+1350 STQEED
-1356 STVSK
+1356 SVVSK

-1366 PNVNIDS
+1366 PNINIDS
-1373 NGNIED
+1373 SGNIEE
-1379 GKAYIEVKIASI
+1379 GKAYIEVKISDILA
-1391 IEEWDKRQSEEEKNN
+1391 EWNKRQLEEEKNN
-1406 VAADKREYLV
+1406 VAIDRREYLV

-1421 QAELSSY
+1421 QAGLSSY

-1436 DKLLAINIRA
+1436 NKLLAINIRA
-1446 TLGTEDSG
+1446 TLGTEESG
-1454 SASTFNKTTLI
+1454 STSTFNKTTLI

-1486 ETEVTK
+1486 NTEVTK

-1521 YNKQHPFEFEFVVKN
+1521 YNKQHPFEFEFVVKD
-1536 NSIKQKI
+1536 NSVKQKI

-1613 PKSTIFPLYYNR
+1613 FKSTIFPLYYNR

-1664 NISTHIKN
+1664 NIATHVKN
-1672 LPIPKHG
+1672 LPIPRHG
-1679 IIKGNSYYQEDEWYI
+1679 VIKGNSYYQEDEWYI

-1702 QKNEA
+1702 QKNETT
-1707 IWKDGKPP
+1707 WKDGKPP

>member
-1 MEVIIIY
+1 
-8 NMNITIKPFLYQLSN
+8 MNITIKPFLYQLSN

-36 FRITDTKTTN
+36 FRITDTKT
-46 NNKVL
+46 V
-51 IYNIKNQFN
+51 
-60 ISINTLKFKLV
+60 
-71 RASSQIVYDLNFHTK
+71 
-86 EDLQCSSMPDTSVM
+86 
-100 HTIESVPC
+100 
-108 MKYTYCYLDSTGN
+108 
-121 INEQIYI
+121 
-128 TEEVFFNID
+128 
-137 TCQYSFPNRYIF
+137 
-149 NSDSYIRLN
+149 
-158 SSQVL
+158 
-163 PNNVNS
+163 
-169 ISDLYKCK
+169 
-177 FNINEQHKVDSNI
+177 
-190 LYTQIDSEESSNVE
+190 TQINSEESSNVE

-239 FNDNKNVPRLI
+239 FNDNKNVPKLI

-294 PTVKFIGVSSS
+294 PTVKFIGVNSS

-335 VTIFKGNDCDPFS
+335 VAIFKGNDCDPFS
-348 IDGGISDENAFKSI
+348 IDGGISDENAFKAV

-438 TSVQCQNR
+438 TSAQCQNR

-538 RGGNNIKSITDYTI
+538 RGGNNIKNITDYTI
-552 NNPEINPEI
+552 NNSEINPEA
-561 LYSDS
+561 LYNDN

-571 ITIDEDTNCL
+571 ITIDEDTNCI

-606 NYIQVLVPTVVLKYL
+606 NYIQVLVPTVILKYL

-648 SYDSEAQCPA
+648 SYDAEAQCPA
-658 IYCRGTNYIE
+658 IYCRDTNYIE

-680 KKGINVLIN
+680 KKGINSLIN
-689 RYLEAK
+689 RYLEVK
-695 QAGRLIHDYDKHL
+695 QAGKLVHDYDKHL
-708 CILKNTKSD
+708 CILQNTKSN
-717 GDIVTA
+717 GDIITA

-829 GIYSPYLGIVSKGNI
+829 GIYSPYLGIVSRGNI

-889 HDWKH
+889 HDWKY
-894 LNDVKDNPYQYTTL
+894 LDSNKSYQYTTL

-942 WKNNYDANNSEKL
+942 WRNNYDANNSEKL

-1067 GYRVFKSTN
+1067 GYRIFKSTN

-1184 VNKFLVDNLSLSER
+1184 VNKFLVDNLPLSER

-1242 ITKSFVT
+1242 ITKSFIT

-1261 DNIFFTFDRSVSKYI
+1261 DNIFFTFDRSISKYI

-1291 LIVSANILPVNSLG
+1291 LVVSTNILPVNSLG
-1305 KNMNVIMPIKGI
+1305 NNMNVIMSIKGI

-1350 FTQEGG
+1350 FTQERD
-1356 STVSK
+1356 SVVSK
-1361 SSMIL
+1361 SSRVL
-1366 PNVNIDS
+1366 PNINIDS
-1373 NGNIED
+1373 SGNIEE
-1379 GKAYIEVKIASI
+1379 GKAYIEVKISDILA
-1391 IEEWDKRQSEEEKNN
+1391 EWNKRQLEELKNN
-1406 VAADKREYLV
+1406 VAIDKREYLV

-1421 QAELSSY
+1421 QAGLSSY

-1436 DKLLAINIRA
+1436 NKLLAINIRA
-1446 TLGTEDSG
+1446 TLGTEESG
-1454 SASTFNKTTLI
+1454 STSTFNKTTLI

-1486 ETEVTK
+1486 NTEVTK

-1513 EHIKPCYW
+1513 EYIKPCYW
-1521 YNKQHPFEFEFVVKN
+1521 YNKQHPFEFEFVVKD
-1536 NSIKQKI
+1536 NSVKQKI

-1601 NDSKRGVTPQQY
+1601 NDSKRGVTPQQHF
-1613 PKSTIFPLYYNR
+1613 KSTIFPLYYNR

-1664 NISTHIKN
+1664 NIATHVKN

-1679 IIKGNSYYQEDEWYI
+1679 VIKGNSYYQEDEWYI

-1702 QKNEA
+1702 QKNETT
-1707 IWKDGKPP
+1707 WKDGKPP

-1747 GWTYRQQIPMKD
+1747 GWTYRQQIPIKD

>member
-1 MEVIIIY
+1 MKVDIIY

-36 FRITDTKTTN
+36 FRITDTKT
-46 NNKVL
+46 V
-51 IYNIKNQFN
+51 
-60 ISINTLKFKLV
+60 
-71 RASSQIVYDLNFHTK
+71 
-86 EDLQCSSMPDTSVM
+86 
-100 HTIESVPC
+100 
-108 MKYTYCYLDSTGN
+108 
-121 INEQIYI
+121 
-128 TEEVFFNID
+128 
-137 TCQYSFPNRYIF
+137 
-149 NSDSYIRLN
+149 
-158 SSQVL
+158 
-163 PNNVNS
+163 
-169 ISDLYKCK
+169 
-177 FNINEQHKVDSNI
+177 
-190 LYTQIDSEESSNVE
+190 TQINSEESSNVE

-294 PTVKFIGVSSS
+294 PTVKFIGVNSS

-335 VTIFKGNDCDPFS
+335 VAIFKGNDCDPFS
-348 IDGGISDENAFKSI
+348 IDGGISDENAFKAV

-438 TSVQCQNR
+438 TSAQCQNR

-538 RGGNNIKSITDYTI
+538 RGGNNIKNITDYTI
-552 NNPEINPEI
+552 NNSEINPEA
-561 LYSDS
+561 LYNDS

-571 ITIDEDTNCL
+571 ITIDEDTNCI

-606 NYIQVLVPTVVLKYL
+606 NYIQVLVPTVILKYL

-648 SYDSEAQCPA
+648 SYDAEAQCPA
-658 IYCRGTNYIE
+658 IYCRDTNYIE
-668 SFLTQRPVQTTN
+668 SFLTQRPVETTN
-680 KKGINVLIN
+680 KKGIAATIN
-689 RYLEAK
+689 NYLESK
-695 QAGRLIHDYDKHL
+695 QAGKLVHDYDKHL
-708 CILKNTKSD
+708 CILKNTKSS
-717 GDIVTA
+717 GDTITA

-742 DYVIESVGK
+742 DYVIESVSK

-758 DNNHRMYNAIGGKT
+758 DNNHRMYNAIGGNT
-772 INYKGKAKIISV
+772 INYRGKAKIISV

-829 GIYSPYLGIVSKGNI
+829 GIYSPYLGIISRGNI

-889 HDWKH
+889 HDWKY
-894 LNDVKDNPYQYTTL
+894 LDSNKSYQYTTL

-1067 GYRVFKSTN
+1067 GYRIFKSTN

-1150 SVVKTPYAVYG
+1150 SVVKTLYAVYG

-1291 LIVSANILPVNSLG
+1291 LVVSTNILPVNSLG
-1305 KNMNVIMPIKGI
+1305 NNMNVIMSIKGI

-1350 FTQEGG
+1350 STQGG
-1356 STVSK
+1356 DSVVSK

-1366 PNVNIDS
+1366 SNINIDS
-1373 NGNIED
+1373 NGNIEE
-1379 GKAYIEVKIASI
+1379 GKAYIEVKISDILA
-1391 IEEWDKRQSEEEKNN
+1391 EWNKRQLEEEKNN
-1406 VAADKREYLV
+1406 VAIDKREYLV

-1421 QAELSSY
+1421 QAGLSSY

-1436 DKLLAINIRA
+1436 NKLLAINIRA
-1446 TLGTEDSG
+1446 TLGTEESG

-1486 ETEVTK
+1486 NTEVTK

-1521 YNKQHPFEFEFVVKN
+1521 YNKQHPFEFEFVVKD
-1536 NSIKQKI
+1536 NSVKQKI

-1613 PKSTIFPLYYNR
+1613 FKSTIFPLYYNR

-1664 NISTHIKN
+1664 NITTHVKN

-1679 IIKGNSYYQEDEWYI
+1679 VIKGNSYYQEDEWYI

-1702 QKNEA
+1702 QKNETT
-1707 IWKDGKPP
+1707 WKDGKPP

>member
-1 MEVIIIY
+1 MEVVIIY

-46 NNKVL
+46 NNKIL

-86 EDLQCSSMPDTSVM
+86 EDLKCQSMSDTSQR
-100 HTIESVPC
+100 HIIESVPC
-108 MKYTYCYLDSTGN
+108 MKYTYCYLDDTGN

-149 NSDSYIRLN
+149 NSDSYIRLYA
-158 SSQVL
+158 SQVK
-163 PNNVNS
+163 PTNVNS
-169 ISDLYKCK
+169 ISDLYNCK
-177 FNINEQHKVDSNI
+177 FNINEQYKVDSNI

-294 PTVKFIGVSSS
+294 PTVKFIGVNSS

-335 VTIFKGNDCDPFS
+335 VAIFKGNDCDPFS
-348 IDGGISDENAFKSI
+348 IDGGISDENAFKAV

-438 TSVQCQNR
+438 TSAQCQNR

-538 RGGNNIKSITDYTI
+538 RGGNNIKNITDYTI
-552 NNPEINPEI
+552 NNSEINPEA
-561 LYSDS
+561 LYSDN

-571 ITIDEDTNCL
+571 ITIDEDTNCI

-606 NYIQVLVPTVVLKYL
+606 NYIQVLVPTVILKYL

-648 SYDSEAQCPA
+648 SYDAEAQCPA

-680 KKGINVLIN
+680 KKGINSLIN
-689 RYLEAK
+689 RYLEVK
-695 QAGRLIHDYDKHL
+695 QAGKLVHDYDKHL

-717 GDIVTA
+717 GDVVTA

-728 MINQSRYNALFTGT
+728 MINQSRYNTLFTGT

-758 DNNHRMYNAIGGKT
+758 DNNHRMYKAIGGKT

-829 GIYSPYLGIVSKGNI
+829 GIYSPYLGIVSRGNI

-851 IYIPGYSESQMNNY
+851 IYIPGYSESQMTNY

-889 HDWKH
+889 HDWKY
-894 LNDVKDNPYQYTTL
+894 LDNNKSYQYTTL

-942 WKNNYDANNSEKL
+942 WKNNYDANDSEKL

-1242 ITKSFVT
+1242 ITKSFIT

-1291 LIVSANILPVNSLG
+1291 LVVSANILPVNSLG
-1305 KNMNVIMPIKGI
+1305 KNMNVIMSIKGI

-1350 FTQEGG
+1350 FTQEGD
-1356 STVSK
+1356 SVVSK

-1366 PNVNIDS
+1366 PNINIDS
-1373 NGNIED
+1373 NGNIEE
-1379 GKAYIEVKIASI
+1379 GKAYIEVKISNILA
-1391 IEEWDKRQSEEEKNN
+1391 EWDKRQSEEEKNN
-1406 VAADKREYLV
+1406 IATDRREYLV

-1421 QAELSSY
+1421 QAGLSRY

-1446 TLGTEDSG
+1446 TLGTEESG
-1454 SASTFNKTTLI
+1454 STNTFNKTTLI

-1486 ETEVTK
+1486 DTEVTK

-1521 YNKQHPFEFEFVVKN
+1521 YNKQHPFEFEFVVKD
-1536 NSIKQKI
+1536 NSVKQKI

-1601 NDSKRGVTPQQY
+1601 NDSKRGVIPQQY
-1613 PKSTIFPLYYNR
+1613 FKSTIFPLYYNR

-1664 NISTHIKN
+1664 NIATHVKN

-1679 IIKGNSYYQEDEWYI
+1679 VIKGNSYYQEDEWYI

-1702 QKNEA
+1702 QKNEPT
-1707 IWKDGKPP
+1707 WKDGKPP

>member
-1 MEVIIIY
+1 MEIVIIY

-36 FRITDTKTTN
+36 FRITDTKT
-46 NNKVL
+46 V
-51 IYNIKNQFN
+51 
-60 ISINTLKFKLV
+60 
-71 RASSQIVYDLNFHTK
+71 
-86 EDLQCSSMPDTSVM
+86 
-100 HTIESVPC
+100 
-108 MKYTYCYLDSTGN
+108 
-121 INEQIYI
+121 
-128 TEEVFFNID
+128 
-137 TCQYSFPNRYIF
+137 
-149 NSDSYIRLN
+149 
-158 SSQVL
+158 
-163 PNNVNS
+163 
-169 ISDLYKCK
+169 
-177 FNINEQHKVDSNI
+177 
-190 LYTQIDSEESSNVE
+190 TQINSEESSNIE

-294 PTVKFIGVSSS
+294 PTVKFIGVNSS

-335 VTIFKGNDCDPFS
+335 VAIFKGNDCDPFS
-348 IDGGISDENAFKSI
+348 IDGGISDENAFKAV

-393 KAYKINDKYIVK
+393 KAYKINVKYIVK

-438 TSVQCQNR
+438 TSAQCQNR

-538 RGGNNIKSITDYTI
+538 RGGNNIKNITDYTI
-552 NNPEINPEI
+552 NNSEINPEA
-561 LYSDS
+561 LYNDN

-571 ITIDEDTNCL
+571 ITIDEDTNCI

-592 VVRFMKNTDNSEYI
+592 VVRFIKNTDNSEYI
-606 NYIQVLVPTVVLKYL
+606 NYIQVLVPTVILKYL

-648 SYDSEAQCPA
+648 SYDAEAQCPA
-658 IYCRGTNYIE
+658 IYCRDTNYIE
-668 SFLTQRPVQTTN
+668 SFLTQRPVETTN
-680 KKGINVLIN
+680 KKGIAATIN
-689 RYLEAK
+689 NYLESK
-695 QAGRLIHDYDKHL
+695 QAGKLVHDYDKHL
-708 CILKNTKSD
+708 CILKNTKSS
-717 GDIVTA
+717 GDVITA

-742 DYVIESVGK
+742 DYVIESVSK

-758 DNNHRMYNAIGGKT
+758 DNNHRMYNAIGGNT

-829 GIYSPYLGIVSKGNI
+829 GIYSPYLGIVSRGNI

-894 LNDVKDNPYQYTTL
+894 LDSNESYQYTTL

-1067 GYRVFKSTN
+1067 GYRIFKSTN

-1242 ITKSFVT
+1242 ITKSFIT

-1291 LIVSANILPVNSLG
+1291 LVVNTNILPVNSLG
-1305 KNMNVIMPIKGI
+1305 NNMNVIMSIKGI

-1350 FTQEGG
+1350 FTQEED
-1356 STVSK
+1356 SVVSK

-1366 PNVNIDS
+1366 SNVNIDS
-1373 NGNIED
+1373 NGNIEE
-1379 GKAYIEVKIASI
+1379 GKAYIEVKISDILA
-1391 IEEWDKRQSEEEKNN
+1391 EWNKRQLEEEKNN
-1406 VAADKREYLV
+1406 VAIDRREYLV

-1421 QAELSSY
+1421 QAGLSSY

-1436 DKLLAINIRA
+1436 NKLLAINIRA
-1446 TLGTEDSG
+1446 TLGTEESG
-1454 SASTFNKTTLI
+1454 STSTFDKTTLI

-1486 ETEVTK
+1486 NTEVTK

-1521 YNKQHPFEFEFVVKN
+1521 YNKQHPFEFEFVVKD
-1536 NSIKQKI
+1536 NSVKQKI

-1613 PKSTIFPLYYNR
+1613 FKSTIFPLYYNR

-1664 NISTHIKN
+1664 NIATHVKN

-1679 IIKGNSYYQEDEWYI
+1679 VIKGNSYYQEDEWYI

-1702 QKNEA
+1702 QKNETT
-1707 IWKDGKPP
+1707 WKDGKPP

>member
-1 MEVIIIY
+1 MEIVIIY

-36 FRITDTKTTN
+36 FRITDTKT
-46 NNKVL
+46 V
-51 IYNIKNQFN
+51 
-60 ISINTLKFKLV
+60 
-71 RASSQIVYDLNFHTK
+71 
-86 EDLQCSSMPDTSVM
+86 
-100 HTIESVPC
+100 
-108 MKYTYCYLDSTGN
+108 
-121 INEQIYI
+121 
-128 TEEVFFNID
+128 
-137 TCQYSFPNRYIF
+137 
-149 NSDSYIRLN
+149 
-158 SSQVL
+158 
-163 PNNVNS
+163 
-169 ISDLYKCK
+169 
-177 FNINEQHKVDSNI
+177 
-190 LYTQIDSEESSNVE
+190 TQINSEESSNVE

-294 PTVKFIGVSSS
+294 PTVKFIGVNSS

-335 VTIFKGNDCDPFS
+335 VAIFKGNDCDPFS
-348 IDGGISDENAFKSI
+348 IDGGISDENAFKAV

-438 TSVQCQNR
+438 TSAQCQNR

-538 RGGNNIKSITDYTI
+538 RGGNNIKNITDYTI
-552 NNPEINPEI
+552 NNSEINPEA
-561 LYSDS
+561 LYNDN

-571 ITIDEDTNCL
+571 ITIDEDTNCI

-606 NYIQVLVPTVVLKYL
+606 NYIQVLVPTVILKYL

-648 SYDSEAQCPA
+648 SYDAEAQCPA

-668 SFLTQRPVQTTN
+668 SFLTQRPVQTIN
-680 KKGINVLIN
+680 KKGINSLIN
-689 RYLEAK
+689 RYLEVK
-695 QAGRLIHDYDKHL
+695 QAGKLVHDYDKHL

-717 GDIVTA
+717 GDVVTA

-758 DNNHRMYNAIGGKT
+758 DNNHRMYKAIGGKT

-829 GIYSPYLGIVSKGNI
+829 GIYSPYLGIVSRGNI

-889 HDWKH
+889 HDWKY
-894 LNDVKDNPYQYTTL
+894 LDSNKSYQYTTL

-1067 GYRVFKSTN
+1067 GYRIFKSTN

-1242 ITKSFVT
+1242 ITKSFIT

-1291 LIVSANILPVNSLG
+1291 LVVNTNILPVNSLG
-1305 KNMNVIMPIKGI
+1305 NNMNVIMSIKGI

-1350 FTQEGG
+1350 STQEED
-1356 STVSK
+1356 SVVSK

-1366 PNVNIDS
+1366 PNINIDS
-1373 NGNIED
+1373 SGNIEE
-1379 GKAYIEVKIASI
+1379 GKAYIEVKISDILA
-1391 IEEWDKRQSEEEKNN
+1391 EWNKRQLEEEKNN
-1406 VAADKREYLV
+1406 VATDRREYLV

-1421 QAELSSY
+1421 QAGLSSY

-1446 TLGTEDSG
+1446 TLGTEESG
-1454 SASTFNKTTLI
+1454 STSTFNKTTLI

-1486 ETEVTK
+1486 NTEVTK

-1521 YNKQHPFEFEFVVKN
+1521 YNKQHPFEFEFVVKD
-1536 NSIKQKI
+1536 NSVKQKI

-1613 PKSTIFPLYYNR
+1613 FKSTIFPLYYNR

-1664 NISTHIKN
+1664 NIATHVKN

-1679 IIKGNSYYQEDEWYI
+1679 VIKGNSYYQEDEWYI

-1702 QKNEA
+1702 QKNETT
-1707 IWKDGKPP
+1707 WKDGKPP

>member
-86 EDLQCSSMPDTSVM
+86 EDLQCSSMSDTSVM

-405 HQICTINVTGLEDS
+405 HQICTINVTGLENS

-680 KKGINVLIN
+680 KKGINGLIN

-889 HDWKH
+889 HDWKY
-894 LNDVKDNPYQYTTL
+894 LDNNKSYQYTTL

-942 WKNNYDANNSEKL
+942 WRNNYDANNSEKL

-1130 VLPENPQIVL
+1130 VLPENPQVVL

-1379 GKAYIEVKIASI
+1379 EKAYIEVKIASI

-1406 VAADKREYLV
+1406 IATDKREYLV

-1421 QAELSSY
+1421 QAGLSSY

-1446 TLGTEDSG
+1446 TLGTEQSG
-1454 SASTFNKTTLI
+1454 SVSTFNKTTLI

-1504 GQAGIIDTQ
+1504 GQAGIIDIQ

-1521 YNKQHPFEFEFVVKN
+1521 YNKQHPFEFEFIVKD

-1664 NISTHIKN
+1664 NISTHVKN

-1694 QIPSINIA
+1694 QVPSINIA
-1702 QKNEA
+1702 QKNETT
-1707 IWKDGKPP
+1707 WKDGKPP

>member
-36 FRITDTKTTN
+36 FRITDTKTSI

-60 ISINTLKFKLV
+60 ISINTLKFKLI

-86 EDLQCSSMPDTSVM
+86 EDLKCQSMSDTSQM
-100 HTIESVPC
+100 HIIESVPC

-163 PNNVNS
+163 PNNISS
-169 ISDLYKCK
+169 ISDLYNCK

-335 VTIFKGNDCDPFS
+335 VAIFKGNDCDPFS

-438 TSVQCQNR
+438 TSAQCQNR

-538 RGGNNIKSITDYTI
+538 RGGNNIKNITDYTI
-552 NNPEINPEI
+552 NNPEINPET
-561 LYSDS
+561 LYSDN

-571 ITIDEDTNCL
+571 ITIDEDTNCI

-606 NYIQVLVPTVVLKYL
+606 NYIQVLVPTVILKYL

-648 SYDSEAQCPA
+648 SYDAEAQCPA

-680 KKGINVLIN
+680 KKGINGLIN

-717 GDIVTA
+717 GDVVTA

-742 DYVIESVGK
+742 DYVIESIGK
-751 YGGLEWQ
+751 YGGLEWR

-889 HDWKH
+889 HDWKY
-894 LNDVKDNPYQYTTL
+894 LDSNKSYQYTTL

-1305 KNMNVIMPIKGI
+1305 KNMNVIMLIKGI

-1406 VAADKREYLV
+1406 VATDKREYLV

-1421 QAELSSY
+1421 QAGLSSY

-1446 TLGTEDSG
+1446 TLGTEESG
-1454 SASTFNKTTLI
+1454 SASTFNKATLI

-1521 YNKQHPFEFEFVVKN
+1521 YNKQHPFEFEFVVKD

-1601 NDSKRGVTPQQY
+1601 NDSKRGVSPQQY

-1664 NISTHIKN
+1664 NISTHVKN

-1702 QKNEA
+1702 QKNETT
-1707 IWKDGKPP
+1707 WKDGKPP

>member
-1 MEVIIIY
+1 
-8 NMNITIKPFLYQLSN
+8 MNITIKPFLYQLSN

-36 FRITDTKTTN
+36 FRITDTKTAT
-46 NNKVL
+46 
-51 IYNIKNQFN
+51 
-60 ISINTLKFKLV
+60 
-71 RASSQIVYDLNFHTK
+71 D
-86 EDLQCSSMPDTSVM
+86 
-100 HTIESVPC
+100 
-108 MKYTYCYLDSTGN
+108 
-121 INEQIYI
+121 
-128 TEEVFFNID
+128 
-137 TCQYSFPNRYIF
+137 
-149 NSDSYIRLN
+149 
-158 SSQVL
+158 
-163 PNNVNS
+163 
-169 ISDLYKCK
+169 
-177 FNINEQHKVDSNI
+177 
-190 LYTQIDSEESSNVE
+190 NVE

-213 PLLNFDLEHPVTMDI
+213 SLLNFDLEHPVTMDI

-294 PTVKFIGVSSS
+294 PTVKFIGVNSS

-335 VTIFKGNDCDPFS
+335 VAIFKGNDCDPFS
-348 IDGGISDENAFKSI
+348 IDGGISDENAFKAV

-433 VNKAK
+433 ANKAK
-438 TSVQCQNR
+438 TSAQCQNR
-446 LFLGNVAKPDTP
+446 LFLGNIAKPDIP
-458 YKDLTDISLR
+458 YKDLADLSLR
-468 MLPILNSV
+468 MLPTLEKQ
-476 DSKNTI
+476 DSKNII
-482 GQVEYNYVDDSSLIN
+482 GQVDYNYQDDSSITN

-514 DNEIYRLGV
+514 DSEIYRLGV
-523 VYIMSDNSLSEVFNI
+523 VYIMSDNSLSEVFNV
-538 RGGNNIKSITDYTI
+538 RGGNNIYDINSYTTAS
-552 NNPEINPEI
+552 NPEINPKN
-561 LYSDS
+561 LYDDT
-566 GDRQY
+566 GQRQY
-571 ITIDEDTNCL
+571 ITIDEDTNCI
-581 HGGKPLENSKG
+581 HGGKDLENAKG
-592 VVRFMKNTDNSEYI
+592 VVKFKSINENNTDEYLYFI
-606 NYIQVLVPTVVLKYL
+606 KILVPTVVLKYL

-648 SYDSEAQCPA
+648 PYDQEAQCPA
-658 IYCRGTNYIE
+658 IKAGNVYIE
-668 SFLTQRPVQTTN
+668 SFLNQRAPQLS
-680 KKGINVLIN
+680 KASDLIKFLKRTIDN
-689 RYLEAK
+689 NYSRKLSNE
-695 QAGRLIHDYDKHL
+695 YDKHL
-708 CILKNTKSD
+708 CLTNNYNQSSNIL
-717 GDIVTA
+717 TA

-728 MINQSRYNALFTGT
+728 MLNQSRFNSLFTGT
-742 DYVIESVGK
+742 NYIIKG
-751 YGGLEWQ
+751 
-758 DNNHRMYNAIGGKT
+758 DNHSYDDLQWKTTNHRLYYPKT
-772 INYKGKAKIISV
+772 ASNKQKSLKISAKIISV
-784 TDDTPSV
+784 TDDVPSV
-791 AIDNTIFRS
+791 AIDETIFRS

-806 EAYQFRYIEANNRS
+806 EAYQFRYIESNK
-820 KSDAYNLVR
+820 KSDSNATNLVR
-829 GIYSPYLGIVSKGNI
+829 GIYSPYIGIKSNGNI
-844 SYNSIIN
+844 LYNSIIN
-851 IYIPGYSESQMNNY
+851 IYIPGYSESQMANY

-889 HDWKH
+889 HDWKY
-894 LNDVKDNPYQYTTL
+894 LDSNKSYQYTTL

-942 WKNNYDANNSEKL
+942 WRNNYDANNSEKL

-1130 VLPENPQIVL
+1130 VLPENPQVVL

-1169 WRTDGKNLETISDFK
+1169 WRTDGQHLETISDFK

-1242 ITKSFVT
+1242 ITKSFIT

-1276 AKLGLNDMMS
+1276 AKLGLNDIMS

-1291 LIVSANILPVNSLG
+1291 LVVSANILPVNSLG
-1305 KNMNVIMPIKGI
+1305 NNTNVLMSIKGI

-1350 FTQEGG
+1350 FTQEEN
-1356 STVSK
+1356 SVVSK

-1366 PNVNIDS
+1366 PNINIDS
-1373 NGNIED
+1373 SGNIED
-1379 GKAYIEVKIASI
+1379 GKAYIEVKISDILA
-1391 IEEWDKRQSEEEKNN
+1391 EWNKRQSEEEKNN
-1406 VAADKREYLV
+1406 VAIDKREYLV

-1421 QAELSSY
+1421 QAGLSSY

-1436 DKLLAINIRA
+1436 NKLLAINIRA
-1446 TLGTEDSG
+1446 TLGTEESG
-1454 SASTFNKTTLI
+1454 SASTFNKPTLI

-1486 ETEVTK
+1486 NTEVTK

-1521 YNKQHPFEFEFVVKN
+1521 YNKQHPFEFEFVVKD
-1536 NSIKQKI
+1536 NSVKQKI

-1569 FSKDKPN
+1569 FSKDKSN

-1581 ELTKNTYQKLGSDI
+1581 ELTKNTYQKLGSDV

-1601 NDSKRGVTPQQY
+1601 NDSKRGVTPQQHT
-1613 PKSTIFPLYYNR
+1613 KSTIFPLYYNR

-1664 NISTHIKN
+1664 NIATHVKN
-1672 LPIPKHG
+1672 LPIPRHG

-1702 QKNEA
+1702 QKNETT
-1707 IWKDGKPP
+1707 WKDGKPP

>member
-1 MEVIIIY
+1 
-8 NMNITIKPFLYQLSN
+8 MNITIKPFLYQLSN

-36 FRITDTKTTN
+36 FRITDTKT
-46 NNKVL
+46 V
-51 IYNIKNQFN
+51 
-60 ISINTLKFKLV
+60 
-71 RASSQIVYDLNFHTK
+71 
-86 EDLQCSSMPDTSVM
+86 
-100 HTIESVPC
+100 
-108 MKYTYCYLDSTGN
+108 
-121 INEQIYI
+121 
-128 TEEVFFNID
+128 
-137 TCQYSFPNRYIF
+137 
-149 NSDSYIRLN
+149 
-158 SSQVL
+158 
-163 PNNVNS
+163 
-169 ISDLYKCK
+169 
-177 FNINEQHKVDSNI
+177 
-190 LYTQIDSEESSNVE
+190 TQINSEESSNVE

-213 PLLNFDLEHPVTMDI
+213 PLLNFDLEHPVTMDV

-239 FNDNKNVPRLI
+239 FNDNKNIPRLI

-294 PTVKFIGVSSS
+294 PTVKFIGVNSS

-335 VTIFKGNDCDPFS
+335 VAIFKGNDCDPFS
-348 IDGGISDENAFKSI
+348 IDGGISNENAFKAV
-362 SFQLNNIDYSYNYI
+362 SFQLDNIDYSYNYI

-405 HQICTINVTGLEDS
+405 HQICTINITGLEDS

-433 VNKAK
+433 ASKAK
-438 TSVQCQNR
+438 TSTQCQNR
-446 LFLGNVAKPDTP
+446 LFLGNIAKPDIP

-482 GQVEYNYVDDSSLIN
+482 GQVDYNYVDDSSLIN

-538 RGGNNIKSITDYTI
+538 RGGNNIKNINDYTTD
-552 NNPEINPEI
+552 NSEINPVK
-561 LYSDS
+561 LYDDN
-566 GDRQY
+566 GNRQY
-571 ITIDEDTNCL
+571 ITIDENTNCL
-581 HGGKPLENSKG
+581 HGGKLLENSKG
-592 VVRFMKNTDNSEYI
+592 VVRFTKNTNSNDYI

-658 IYCRGTNYIE
+658 IYSRGTNYIE
-668 SFLTQRPVQTTN
+668 AFLTQRPTLEK
-680 KKGINVLIN
+680 KKGVFAFII
-689 RYLEAK
+689 K
-695 QAGRLIHDYDKHL
+695 QQEKKLAGKLVQDYDKRL
-708 CILKNTKSD
+708 CILKNTKNN
-717 GDIVTA
+717 GNIVTA

-728 MINQSRYNALFTGT
+728 MVNQSRYNSLFTGT
-742 DYVIESVGK
+742 DYVIESVSK
-751 YGGLEWQ
+751 YGGLEWK
-758 DNNHRMYNAIGGKT
+758 DNNHRMYNAIGETT
-772 INYKGKAKIISV
+772 IPYKGKAKIISV

-791 AIDNTIFRS
+791 AIGDTIFRS

-806 EAYQFRYIEANNRS
+806 EAYQFRYIETNNRS
-820 KSDAYNLVR
+820 KSDACNLVR
-829 GIYSPYLGIVSKGNI
+829 GIYSPYLGIVSRGNI
-844 SYNSIIN
+844 SYNSLIN

-894 LNDVKDNPYQYTTL
+894 LNNNSLYQYTTL

-1117 EGDGGAIFINTKN
+1117 EGNGGAIFINTKN
-1130 VLPENPQIVL
+1130 VLPENPQVVL

-1150 SVVKTPYAVYG
+1150 SIVKTPYAVYG

-1169 WRTDGKNLETISDFK
+1169 WRTDGKILETISDFK

-1276 AKLGLNDMMS
+1276 AKLGSNNMMS

-1291 LIVSANILPVNSLG
+1291 LIVSTNILPVNSLE
-1305 KNMNVIMPIKGI
+1305 KNTNAIMAIKGI

-1350 FTQEGG
+1350 FTQEGN

-1361 SSMIL
+1361 SAMIL
-1366 PNVNIDS
+1366 PNINIDS
-1373 NGNIED
+1373 NGNIEE
-1379 GKAYIEVKIASI
+1379 GKAYIEVKISDILA
-1391 IEEWDKRQSEEEKNN
+1391 EWDKRQLEEEKNN
-1406 VAADKREYLV
+1406 VAIDKREYLI

-1421 QAELSSY
+1421 QAGLSSY

-1436 DKLLAINIRA
+1436 NKLLAINIRA
-1446 TLGTEDSG
+1446 TLGTEELG
-1454 SASTFNKTTLI
+1454 STSTFNKTTLI

-1486 ETEVTK
+1486 NTEVTK

-1521 YNKQHPFEFEFVVKN
+1521 YNKQHPFEFEFVVKD

-1601 NDSKRGVTPQQY
+1601 NDSKRGVIPQQY

-1639 RSPSDRDYSR
+1639 CSPQDRDYSR
-1649 LSGSEIVRYEDLNQY
+1649 LSGSEIIRYEDLNQY
-1664 NISTHIKN
+1664 NIATHVKN
-1672 LPIPKHG
+1672 LPIPRHG

-1702 QKNEA
+1702 QKNEPT
-1707 IWKDGKPP
+1707 WKDGKPP

-1747 GWTYRQQIPMKD
+1747 GWTYRQQVPMKD
-1759 KYIKIKI
+1759 KYIKIKV

>member
-1 MEVIIIY
+1 
-8 NMNITIKPFLYQLSN
+8 MNITIKPFLYQLSN

-36 FRITDTKTTN
+36 FRITDTKT
-46 NNKVL
+46 V
-51 IYNIKNQFN
+51 
-60 ISINTLKFKLV
+60 
-71 RASSQIVYDLNFHTK
+71 
-86 EDLQCSSMPDTSVM
+86 
-100 HTIESVPC
+100 
-108 MKYTYCYLDSTGN
+108 
-121 INEQIYI
+121 
-128 TEEVFFNID
+128 
-137 TCQYSFPNRYIF
+137 
-149 NSDSYIRLN
+149 
-158 SSQVL
+158 
-163 PNNVNS
+163 
-169 ISDLYKCK
+169 
-177 FNINEQHKVDSNI
+177 
-190 LYTQIDSEESSNVE
+190 TQINSEESSNVE

-239 FNDNKNVPRLI
+239 FNDNKNIPRLI

-294 PTVKFIGVSSS
+294 PTVKFIGVNSS

-335 VTIFKGNDCDPFS
+335 VAIFKGNDCDPYS
-348 IDGGISDENAFKSI
+348 IDGGISDENAFKAV
-362 SFQLNNIDYSYNYI
+362 SFQLDNIDYSYNYI

-405 HQICTINVTGLEDS
+405 HQICTINITGLEDS

-433 VNKAK
+433 ASRAK
-438 TSVQCQNR
+438 TSTQCQNR
-446 LFLGNVAKPDTP
+446 LFLGNVTKPDIP

-482 GQVEYNYVDDSSLIN
+482 GQVDYNYVDDSSLIN

-538 RGGNNIKSITDYTI
+538 RGGNNIKNINDYTTD
-552 NNPEINPEI
+552 NPEINPVT
-561 LYSDS
+561 LYDDN
-566 GDRQY
+566 GNRQY
-571 ITIDEDTNCL
+571 ITIDENTNCL
-581 HGGKPLENSKG
+581 HGGKLLENSKG
-592 VVRFMKNTDNSEYI
+592 VVRFTKNTNSNDHI

-648 SYDSEAQCPA
+648 SYDAEAQCPA
-658 IYCRGTNYIE
+658 IYSRETNYIE
-668 SFLTQRPVQTTN
+668 AFLTQRPTLEK
-680 KKGINVLIN
+680 KKGVFAFIV
-689 RYLEAK
+689 K
-695 QAGRLIHDYDKHL
+695 QQEKKLAGKLVQDYDKRL
-708 CILKNTKSD
+708 CLLKNTKNN
-717 GDIVTA
+717 GNVVTA

-728 MINQSRYNALFTGT
+728 MINQSRYNSLFTGT
-742 DYVIESVGK
+742 DYVIESVSK

-758 DNNHRMYNAIGGKT
+758 NNNHRMYNATGGTT
-772 INYKGKAKIISV
+772 IPYKGKAKIISV

-791 AIDNTIFRS
+791 AIGDTIFRS

-806 EAYQFRYIEANNRS
+806 EAYQFRYIETNNRS
-820 KSDAYNLVR
+820 KSDACNLVR
-829 GIYSPYLGIVSKGNI
+829 GIYSPYLGIVSRGNI
-844 SYNSIIN
+844 SYNSLIN

-889 HDWKH
+889 HDWKP
-894 LNDVKDNPYQYTTL
+894 LSSNNSYQYTTL

-1117 EGDGGAIFINTKN
+1117 EGNGGAIFINTKN
-1130 VLPENPQIVL
+1130 VLPENPQVVL

-1169 WRTDGKNLETISDFK
+1169 WRTDGKILETISDFK

-1276 AKLGLNDMMS
+1276 AKLGLNDIMS

-1291 LIVSANILPVNSLG
+1291 LIVNTNILPVNSLE
-1305 KNMNVIMPIKGI
+1305 KNTNVIMAIKGI

-1350 FTQEGG
+1350 FTQEGD

-1366 PNVNIDS
+1366 PNININSD
-1373 NGNIED
+1373 GNIEE
-1379 GKAYIEVKIASI
+1379 GKAYIEVKISDI
-1391 IEEWDKRQSEEEKNN
+1391 LEEWNRRQLEEEKNN
-1406 VAADKREYLV
+1406 VAIDKREYLV

-1421 QAELSSY
+1421 QAGLDNY

-1446 TLGTEDSG
+1446 TLGTEESG
-1454 SASTFNKTTLI
+1454 SADTFNKTSLI

-1486 ETEVTK
+1486 NTEVTK

-1521 YNKQHPFEFEFVVKN
+1521 YNKQHPFEFEFVVKD

-1664 NISTHIKN
+1664 NISTHVKN

-1747 GWTYRQQIPMKD
+1747 GWTYRQQVPMKD
-1759 KYIKIKI
+1759 KYIKIKV

>member
-36 FRITDTKTTN
+36 FRITDTKTSI

-60 ISINTLKFKLV
+60 ISINTLKFKLI

-86 EDLQCSSMPDTSVM
+86 EDLNTSQM
-100 HTIESVPC
+100 HIIESVPC

-163 PNNVNS
+163 PNNISS
-169 ISDLYKCK
+169 ISDLYNCK

-335 VTIFKGNDCDPFS
+335 VAIFKGNDCDPFS

-362 SFQLNNIDYSYNYI
+362 LFQLNNIDYSYNYI

-405 HQICTINVTGLEDS
+405 HQICTINITGLEDS

-438 TSVQCQNR
+438 ISAQCQNR

-538 RGGNNIKSITDYTI
+538 RGGNNIKNITDYTI
-552 NNPEINPEI
+552 NNPEINPET
-561 LYSDS
+561 LYSDN

-571 ITIDEDTNCL
+571 ITIDEDTNCI

-606 NYIQVLVPTVVLKYL
+606 NYIQVLVPTVILKYL

-648 SYDSEAQCPA
+648 SYDAESQCPA

-680 KKGINVLIN
+680 KKGINGLIN

-717 GDIVTA
+717 GDVVTA

-742 DYVIESVGK
+742 DYVIESIGK

-889 HDWKH
+889 HDWKY
-894 LNDVKDNPYQYTTL
+894 LDSNKSYQYTTL

-1076 YVDYTKEYGS
+1076 YIDYTKEYGS

-1406 VAADKREYLV
+1406 VATDKREYLV

-1421 QAELSSY
+1421 QAGLSSY

-1446 TLGTEDSG
+1446 TLGTEESG
-1454 SASTFNKTTLI
+1454 SASTFNKATLI

-1521 YNKQHPFEFEFVVKN
+1521 YNKQHPFEFEFVVKD

-1664 NISTHIKN
+1664 NISTHVKN

-1702 QKNEA
+1702 QKNETT
-1707 IWKDGKPP
+1707 WKDGKPP

>member
-1 MEVIIIY
+1 
-8 NMNITIKPFLYQLSN
+8 MNITIKPFLYQLSN

-36 FRITDTKTTN
+36 FRITDTKT
-46 NNKVL
+46 V
-51 IYNIKNQFN
+51 
-60 ISINTLKFKLV
+60 
-71 RASSQIVYDLNFHTK
+71 
-86 EDLQCSSMPDTSVM
+86 
-100 HTIESVPC
+100 
-108 MKYTYCYLDSTGN
+108 
-121 INEQIYI
+121 
-128 TEEVFFNID
+128 
-137 TCQYSFPNRYIF
+137 
-149 NSDSYIRLN
+149 
-158 SSQVL
+158 
-163 PNNVNS
+163 
-169 ISDLYKCK
+169 
-177 FNINEQHKVDSNI
+177 
-190 LYTQIDSEESSNVE
+190 TQINSEESSNVE

-294 PTVKFIGVSSS
+294 PTVKFIGVNSS

-335 VTIFKGNDCDPFS
+335 VAIFKGNDCDPFS
-348 IDGGISDENAFKSI
+348 IDGGISDENAFKAV

-438 TSVQCQNR
+438 TSAQCQNR

-538 RGGNNIKSITDYTI
+538 RGGNNIKNITDYTI
-552 NNPEINPEI
+552 NNSEINPEA
-561 LYSDS
+561 LYNDN

-571 ITIDEDTNCL
+571 ITIDEDTNCI

-606 NYIQVLVPTVVLKYL
+606 NYIQVLVPTVILKYL

-648 SYDSEAQCPA
+648 SYDTEAQCPA
-658 IYCRGTNYIE
+658 IYCRDTNYIE
-668 SFLTQRPVQTTN
+668 SFLTQRPVETTN
-680 KKGINVLIN
+680 KKGIAATIN
-689 RYLEAK
+689 NYLESK
-695 QAGRLIHDYDKHL
+695 QAGKLVHDYDKHL
-708 CILKNTKSD
+708 CILKNTKSS
-717 GDIVTA
+717 GDVITA

-742 DYVIESVGK
+742 DYVIESVSK

-758 DNNHRMYNAIGGKT
+758 NNNHRMYNAIGGKT

-829 GIYSPYLGIVSKGNI
+829 GIYSPYLGIVSRGNI

-889 HDWKH
+889 HDWKY
-894 LNDVKDNPYQYTTL
+894 LDSNKSYQYTTL

-932 YNDEILDEDT
+932 YNDEILDENT

-955 QRINRGDVNA
+955 QKINRGDVNA

-1067 GYRVFKSTN
+1067 GYRIFKSTN

-1291 LIVSANILPVNSLG
+1291 LVVSTNILPVNSLG
-1305 KNMNVIMPIKGI
+1305 NNTNVLMSIKGI

-1350 FTQEGG
+1350 STQEED
-1356 STVSK
+1356 SVVSK

-1366 PNVNIDS
+1366 PNINIDS
-1373 NGNIED
+1373 SGNIEE
-1379 GKAYIEVKIASI
+1379 GKAYIEVKISDILA
-1391 IEEWDKRQSEEEKNN
+1391 EWNKRQLEEEKNN
-1406 VAADKREYLV
+1406 VAIDKREYLV

-1421 QAELSSY
+1421 QAGLSSY

-1436 DKLLAINIRA
+1436 NKLLAINIRA
-1446 TLGTEDSG
+1446 TLGTEESG
-1454 SASTFNKTTLI
+1454 SVSTFNKTTLI

-1486 ETEVTK
+1486 NTEVTK

-1521 YNKQHPFEFEFVVKN
+1521 YNKQHPFEFEFVVKD
-1536 NSIKQKI
+1536 NSVKQKI

-1613 PKSTIFPLYYNR
+1613 FKSTIFPLYYNR

-1664 NISTHIKN
+1664 NIATHVKN

-1679 IIKGNSYYQEDEWYI
+1679 VIKGNSYYQEDEWYI

-1702 QKNEA
+1702 QKNETT
-1707 IWKDGKPP
+1707 WKDGKPP

>member
-1 MEVIIIY
+1 
-8 NMNITIKPFLYQLSN
+8 MNITIKPFLYQLSN

-36 FRITDTKTTN
+36 FRITDTKT
-46 NNKVL
+46 V
-51 IYNIKNQFN
+51 
-60 ISINTLKFKLV
+60 
-71 RASSQIVYDLNFHTK
+71 
-86 EDLQCSSMPDTSVM
+86 
-100 HTIESVPC
+100 
-108 MKYTYCYLDSTGN
+108 
-121 INEQIYI
+121 
-128 TEEVFFNID
+128 
-137 TCQYSFPNRYIF
+137 
-149 NSDSYIRLN
+149 
-158 SSQVL
+158 
-163 PNNVNS
+163 
-169 ISDLYKCK
+169 
-177 FNINEQHKVDSNI
+177 
-190 LYTQIDSEESSNVE
+190 TQINSEESSNVE

-239 FNDNKNVPRLI
+239 FNDNKNIPRLI

-294 PTVKFIGVSSS
+294 PTVKFIGVNSS

-335 VTIFKGNDCDPFS
+335 VAIFKGNDCDPYS
-348 IDGGISDENAFKSI
+348 IDGGISDENAFKAV
-362 SFQLNNIDYSYNYI
+362 SFQLDNIDYSYNYI

-405 HQICTINVTGLEDS
+405 HQICTINITGLEDS

-433 VNKAK
+433 ASRAK
-438 TSVQCQNR
+438 TSTQCQNR
-446 LFLGNVAKPDTP
+446 LFLGNVTKPDIP

-482 GQVEYNYVDDSSLIN
+482 GQVDYNYVDDSSLIN

-538 RGGNNIKSITDYTI
+538 RGGNNIKNINDYTTD
-552 NNPEINPEI
+552 NPEINPVT
-561 LYSDS
+561 LYDDN
-566 GDRQY
+566 GNRQY
-571 ITIDEDTNCL
+571 ITIDENTNCL
-581 HGGKPLENSKG
+581 HGGKLLENSKG
-592 VVRFMKNTDNSEYI
+592 VVRFTKNTNSNDHI

-648 SYDSEAQCPA
+648 SYDAEAQCPA
-658 IYCRGTNYIE
+658 IYSRETNYIE
-668 SFLTQRPVQTTN
+668 AFLTQRPTLEK
-680 KKGINVLIN
+680 KKGVFAFIV
-689 RYLEAK
+689 K
-695 QAGRLIHDYDKHL
+695 QQEKKLAGKLVQDYDKRL
-708 CILKNTKSD
+708 CLLKNTKSN
-717 GDIVTA
+717 GNVVTA

-728 MINQSRYNALFTGT
+728 MINQSRYNSLFTGT
-742 DYVIESVGK
+742 DYVIESVSK

-758 DNNHRMYNAIGGKT
+758 NNNHRMYNATGGTT
-772 INYKGKAKIISV
+772 IPYKGKAKIISV

-791 AIDNTIFRS
+791 AIGDTIFRS

-806 EAYQFRYIEANNRS
+806 EAYQFRYIETNNRS
-820 KSDAYNLVR
+820 KSDACNLVR
-829 GIYSPYLGIVSKGNI
+829 GIYSPYLGIVSRGNI
-844 SYNSIIN
+844 SYNSLIN

-889 HDWKH
+889 HDWKP
-894 LNDVKDNPYQYTTL
+894 LSSNNSYQYTTL

-1117 EGDGGAIFINTKN
+1117 EGNGGAIFINTKN
-1130 VLPENPQIVL
+1130 VLPENPQVVL

-1169 WRTDGKNLETISDFK
+1169 WRTDGKILETISDFK

-1291 LIVSANILPVNSLG
+1291 LIVNTNILPVNSLE
-1305 KNMNVIMPIKGI
+1305 KNTNVIMAIKGI

-1350 FTQEGG
+1350 FTQEGD

-1366 PNVNIDS
+1366 PNININSD
-1373 NGNIED
+1373 GNIEE
-1379 GKAYIEVKIASI
+1379 GKAYIEVKISDI
-1391 IEEWDKRQSEEEKNN
+1391 LEEWNRRQLEEEKNN
-1406 VAADKREYLV
+1406 VAIDKREYLV

-1421 QAELSSY
+1421 QAGLDNY

-1446 TLGTEDSG
+1446 TLGTEESG
-1454 SASTFNKTTLI
+1454 SADTFNKTSLI

-1486 ETEVTK
+1486 NTEVTK

-1504 GQAGIIDTQ
+1504 GQAGIIDAQ

-1521 YNKQHPFEFEFVVKN
+1521 YNKQHPFEFEFVVKD

-1664 NISTHIKN
+1664 NISTHVKN

-1747 GWTYRQQIPMKD
+1747 GWTYRQQVPMKD
-1759 KYIKIKI
+1759 KYIKIKV

>member
-1 MEVIIIY
+1 
-8 NMNITIKPFLYQLSN
+8 MNITIKPFLYQLSN

-36 FRITDTKTTN
+36 FRITDTKT
-46 NNKVL
+46 V
-51 IYNIKNQFN
+51 
-60 ISINTLKFKLV
+60 
-71 RASSQIVYDLNFHTK
+71 
-86 EDLQCSSMPDTSVM
+86 
-100 HTIESVPC
+100 
-108 MKYTYCYLDSTGN
+108 
-121 INEQIYI
+121 
-128 TEEVFFNID
+128 
-137 TCQYSFPNRYIF
+137 
-149 NSDSYIRLN
+149 
-158 SSQVL
+158 
-163 PNNVNS
+163 
-169 ISDLYKCK
+169 
-177 FNINEQHKVDSNI
+177 
-190 LYTQIDSEESSNVE
+190 TQINSEESSNVE

-239 FNDNKNVPRLI
+239 FNDNKNIPRLI

-294 PTVKFIGVSSS
+294 PTVKFIGVNSS

-335 VTIFKGNDCDPFS
+335 VAIFKGNDCDPYS
-348 IDGGISDENAFKSI
+348 IDGGISDENAFKAV
-362 SFQLNNIDYSYNYI
+362 SFQLDNIDYSYNYI

-405 HQICTINVTGLEDS
+405 HQICTINITGLEDS

-433 VNKAK
+433 ASRAK
-438 TSVQCQNR
+438 TSTQCQNR
-446 LFLGNVAKPDTP
+446 LFLGNVTKPDIP

-482 GQVEYNYVDDSSLIN
+482 GQVDYNYVDDSSLIN

-538 RGGNNIKSITDYTI
+538 RGGNNIKNINDYTTD
-552 NNPEINPEI
+552 NPEINPVT
-561 LYSDS
+561 LYDDN
-566 GDRQY
+566 GNRQY
-571 ITIDEDTNCL
+571 ITIDENTNCL
-581 HGGKPLENSKG
+581 HGGKLLENSKG
-592 VVRFMKNTDNSEYI
+592 VVRFTKNTNSNDHI
-606 NYIQVLVPTVVLKYL
+606 NYIQVLVPIVVLKYL

-648 SYDSEAQCPA
+648 SYDAEAQCPA
-658 IYCRGTNYIE
+658 IYSRETNYIE
-668 SFLTQRPVQTTN
+668 AFLTQRPTLEK
-680 KKGINVLIN
+680 KKGVFAFIV
-689 RYLEAK
+689 K
-695 QAGRLIHDYDKHL
+695 QQEKKLAGKLVQDYDKRL
-708 CILKNTKSD
+708 CLLKNTKNN
-717 GDIVTA
+717 GNVVTA

-728 MINQSRYNALFTGT
+728 MINQSRYNSLFTGT
-742 DYVIESVGK
+742 DYVIESVSK

-758 DNNHRMYNAIGGKT
+758 NNNHRMYNATGGTT
-772 INYKGKAKIISV
+772 IPYKGKAKIISV

-791 AIDNTIFRS
+791 AIGDTIFRS

-806 EAYQFRYIEANNRS
+806 EAYQFRYIETNNRS
-820 KSDAYNLVR
+820 KSDACNLVR
-829 GIYSPYLGIVSKGNI
+829 GIYSPYLGIVSRGNI
-844 SYNSIIN
+844 SYNSLIN

-889 HDWKH
+889 HDWKP
-894 LNDVKDNPYQYTTL
+894 LSSNNSYQYTTL

-1117 EGDGGAIFINTKN
+1117 EGNGGAIFINTKN
-1130 VLPENPQIVL
+1130 VLPENPQVVL

-1169 WRTDGKNLETISDFK
+1169 WRTDGKILETISDFK

-1291 LIVSANILPVNSLG
+1291 LIVNTNILPVNSLE
-1305 KNMNVIMPIKGI
+1305 KNTNVIMAIKGI

-1335 LPGLNHSEKYVQFQY
+1335 LPGLDHSEKYVQFQY
-1350 FTQEGG
+1350 FTQEGD

-1366 PNVNIDS
+1366 PNININSD
-1373 NGNIED
+1373 GNIEE
-1379 GKAYIEVKIASI
+1379 GKAYIEVKISDI
-1391 IEEWDKRQSEEEKNN
+1391 LEEWNRRQLEEEKNN
-1406 VAADKREYLV
+1406 VAIDKREYLV

-1421 QAELSSY
+1421 QAGLDNY

-1446 TLGTEDSG
+1446 TLGTEESG
-1454 SASTFNKTTLI
+1454 SADTFNKTSLI

-1486 ETEVTK
+1486 NTEVTK

-1521 YNKQHPFEFEFVVKN
+1521 YNKQHPFEFEFVVKD

-1664 NISTHIKN
+1664 NISTHVKN

-1747 GWTYRQQIPMKD
+1747 GWTYRQQVPMKD
-1759 KYIKIKI
+1759 KYIKIKV

>member
-1 MEVIIIY
+1 MEIVIIY

-36 FRITDTKTTN
+36 FRITDTKT
-46 NNKVL
+46 V
-51 IYNIKNQFN
+51 
-60 ISINTLKFKLV
+60 
-71 RASSQIVYDLNFHTK
+71 
-86 EDLQCSSMPDTSVM
+86 
-100 HTIESVPC
+100 
-108 MKYTYCYLDSTGN
+108 
-121 INEQIYI
+121 
-128 TEEVFFNID
+128 
-137 TCQYSFPNRYIF
+137 
-149 NSDSYIRLN
+149 
-158 SSQVL
+158 
-163 PNNVNS
+163 
-169 ISDLYKCK
+169 
-177 FNINEQHKVDSNI
+177 
-190 LYTQIDSEESSNVE
+190 TQINSEESSNVE

-294 PTVKFIGVSSS
+294 PTVKFIGVNSS

-335 VTIFKGNDCDPFS
+335 VAIFKGNDCDPFS
-348 IDGGISDENAFKSI
+348 IDGGISDENAFKAV

-438 TSVQCQNR
+438 TSAQCQNR

-538 RGGNNIKSITDYTI
+538 RGGNNIKNITDYTI
-552 NNPEINPEI
+552 NNSEINPEA
-561 LYSDS
+561 LYNDN

-571 ITIDEDTNCL
+571 ITIDEDTNCI

-606 NYIQVLVPTVVLKYL
+606 NYIQVLVPTVILKYL

-648 SYDSEAQCPA
+648 SYDTEAQCPA
-658 IYCRGTNYIE
+658 IYCRDTNYIE
-668 SFLTQRPVQTTN
+668 SFLTQRPVETTN
-680 KKGINVLIN
+680 KKGIAVTIN
-689 RYLEAK
+689 NYLESK
-695 QAGRLIHDYDKHL
+695 QVGKLVHDYDKHL
-708 CILKNTKSD
+708 CILKNTKSS
-717 GDIVTA
+717 GDVITA

-829 GIYSPYLGIVSKGNI
+829 GIYSPYLGIVSRGNI

-889 HDWKH
+889 HDWKY
-894 LNDVKDNPYQYTTL
+894 LDSNKSYQYTTL

-1067 GYRVFKSTN
+1067 GYRIFKSTN

-1291 LIVSANILPVNSLG
+1291 LVVSTNILPVNSLG
-1305 KNMNVIMPIKGI
+1305 NNMNVIMSIKGI

-1350 FTQEGG
+1350 STQEED
-1356 STVSK
+1356 SVVSK

-1366 PNVNIDS
+1366 PNINIDS
-1373 NGNIED
+1373 SGNIEE
-1379 GKAYIEVKIASI
+1379 GKAYIEVKISDILA
-1391 IEEWDKRQSEEEKNN
+1391 EWNKRQSEEEKNN
-1406 VAADKREYLV
+1406 VAIDKREYLV

-1421 QAELSSY
+1421 QAGLSSY

-1436 DKLLAINIRA
+1436 NKLLAINIRA
-1446 TLGTEDSG
+1446 TLGTEESG
-1454 SASTFNKTTLI
+1454 STSTFNKTTLI

-1486 ETEVTK
+1486 NTEVTK

-1521 YNKQHPFEFEFVVKN
+1521 YNKQHPFEFEFVVKD
-1536 NSIKQKI
+1536 NSVKQKI

-1613 PKSTIFPLYYNR
+1613 FKSTIFPLYYNR

-1664 NISTHIKN
+1664 NIATHVKN

-1679 IIKGNSYYQEDEWYI
+1679 VIKGNSYYQEDEWYI

-1702 QKNEA
+1702 QKNET